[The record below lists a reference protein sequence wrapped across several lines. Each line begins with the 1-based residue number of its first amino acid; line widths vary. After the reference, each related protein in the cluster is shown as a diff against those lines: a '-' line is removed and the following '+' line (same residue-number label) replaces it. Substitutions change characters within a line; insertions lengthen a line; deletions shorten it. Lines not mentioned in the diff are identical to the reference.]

1 MEFDPNENK
10 NGFNPNG
17 SGMGPNDDCIDS
29 SFAVQFKPNDPAGSV
44 SDKLKQNSYPS
55 NDYDDGFEDEFK
67 DEFDNFEFDASISA
81 FKPLASQPE
90 SEKPAFSAKPEEKAP
105 EAKADVKPEEPAK
118 PAFAPVNKEPEKPA
132 FAPFG
137 KAPEKPEVKD
147 KPAEPVKPAFA
158 PAKKAPEKT
167 SGVDDIP
174 EFKPQDLEFNS
185 FGKDDKDKKDLP
197 GNKIFEKGNDLDFA
211 TSEQDKAT
219 SPFAGNKPE
228 AKDAKDEGIKTFGTV
243 SSGVDAFKKA
253 EAPAEPKK
261 TDVKPSPFTATAAP
275 AAKAEPSKPAESA
288 FAKPAEKKSPF
299 GKPFSPKPSPSVHF
313 DAGKPAD
320 KAPAKAEEKA
330 PVIEDKKDIP
340 AAGIAAGTAATV
352 AGVAAGVAAA
362 KAAEPKA
369 PVAPSA
375 PATKEAPKA
384 ASVAPAVP
392 VVKDA
397 PKAAPVA
404 PAAPAAKEAP
414 KAAPVSPAAPVA
426 KEAAPAVKE
435 APKAAP
441 AANVNAPKAPVAPAR
456 HEEPVKPADQAKRPV
471 SNTGM
476 AAASEKAPKE
486 APKAPAASAV
496 NDAPKAPA
504 APAAKE
510 APKAAPAAAPV
521 NKLNPA
527 DNKSDAKLDN
537 ANKAEPKRPAP
548 RGTPQAPA
556 IPPRKPV
563 APAANNT
570 AAQNAFER
578 NERKAASKA
587 VPHDNHKQITGV
599 TPVSKSKRKSKPVK
613 ETRSP
618 GIAGVITLVCVM
630 IAFVGV
636 LWILSN
642 TDKISNLFG
651 GSGIVSI
658 SETKKEKDKE
668 TETEKI
674 TTATSEEE
682 TEPEETT
689 TKATTESTT
698 EATTEETTK
707 ETTEATTEETTKET
721 TEETTKETTEETT
734 TEATTVET
742 TKKPSTSG
750 GSVVTDFNTKLS
762 GFKQTS
768 GGFKFDITLTNKSN
782 ETADLKASLEEVD
795 ITFYANSDITSITC
809 DEMTFTGSG
818 KDWVGV
824 PNGATIEAGDEYS
837 FTVYVNTESS
847 VTKYGYNSCYFDWN

>member
-10 NGFNPNG
+10 NGFGPNG
-17 SGMGPNDDCIDS
+17 GMDPNDDFIDS

-44 SDKLKQNSYPS
+44 SDKLKQNSNPS

-67 DEFDNFEFDASISA
+67 DEFDNFEFDSSISA
-81 FKPLASQPE
+81 FKPLAPQPE

-105 EAKADVKPEEPAK
+105 ETKAEVKPEEPAK

-137 KAPEKPEVKD
+137 KAPEKPESKD

-158 PAKKAPEKT
+158 PANKAPEKAA
-167 SGVDDIP
+167 GVDDIP

-185 FGKDDKDKKDLP
+185 FGKDNKDSKDLP

-211 TSEQDKAT
+211 TSEQGKAT
-219 SPFAGNKPE
+219 SPFAGGKPE

-243 SSGVDAFKKA
+243 ASGVDAFKKT

-261 TDVKPSPFTATAAP
+261 PEAKPSPFTAPVAP
-275 AAKAEPSKPAESA
+275 AAKAEPAKPAQSA

-313 DAGKPAD
+313 DSGKPED
-320 KAPAKAEEKA
+320 KAPAKAEVKA
-330 PVIEDKKDIP
+330 PVVEEKKDIP
-340 AAGIAAGTAATV
+340 AAGIAAGAAAV
-352 AGVAAGVAAA
+352 GAAAGVAAA
-362 KAAEPKA
+362 KAAEPKSPVAPAA
-369 PVAPSA
+369 PVA
-375 PATKEAPKA
+375 KEAPKA
-384 ASVAPAVP
+384 PVAPAAP
-392 VVKDA
+392 VAKEA
-397 PKAAPVA
+397 PKA

-414 KAAPVSPAAPVA
+414 AHT
-426 KEAAPAVKE
+426 
-435 APKAAP
+435 AP
-441 AANVNAPKAPVAPAR
+441 AANINAPKAPAAPAAPAR

-476 AAASEKAPKE
+476 AAASERAPKE
-486 APKAPAASAV
+486 ASKA
-496 NDAPKAPA
+496 APA

-510 APKAAPAAAPV
+510 APKAAPAAPV

-527 DNKSDAKLDN
+527 DGKTDAKLDN
-537 ANKAEPKRPAP
+537 SVKPETKRPAP
-548 RGTPQAPA
+548 RGTPQQPA
-556 IPPRKPV
+556 IPPRKPA

-570 AAQNAFER
+570 AAQNAFDR

-599 TPVSKSKRKSKPVK
+599 TPVAKSKSKSKPVK
-613 ETRSP
+613 ESRSP

-630 IAFVGV
+630 LAFVGV

-642 TDKISNLFG
+642 TDKISSLFG
-651 GSGIVSI
+651 GSSIVSL
-658 SETKKEKDKE
+658 SETKKEKETE

-674 TTATSEEE
+674 TTATSEESE
-682 TEPEETT
+682 EPEETT
-689 TKATTESTT
+689 TEVVVETTTETT
-698 EATTEETTK
+698 EQTTE

-721 TEETTKETTEETT
+721 TEETTKETTEETTTEAT

>member
-10 NGFNPNG
+10 NGFGPNG
-17 SGMGPNDDCIDS
+17 GMDPNDDFIDS

-44 SDKLKQNSYPS
+44 SDKLKQNSNPS

-67 DEFDNFEFDASISA
+67 DEFDNFEFDSSISA
-81 FKPLASQPE
+81 FKPLAPQPE

-105 EAKADVKPEEPAK
+105 ETKTEVKPEEPAK

-137 KAPEKPEVKD
+137 KAPEKPEAKD

-158 PAKKAPEKT
+158 PANKAPEKAA
-167 SGVDDIP
+167 GVDDIP

-185 FGKDDKDKKDLP
+185 FGKDNKDSKDLP

-219 SPFAGNKPE
+219 SPFAGGKPE

-243 SSGVDAFKKA
+243 ASGVDAFKKT

-261 TDVKPSPFTATAAP
+261 PEAKPSPFTAPVAP
-275 AAKAEPSKPAESA
+275 AAKAEPAKPAQSA

-313 DAGKPAD
+313 DSGKPED
-320 KAPAKAEEKA
+320 KAPAKAEVKA
-330 PVIEDKKDIP
+330 PVVEEKKDIP
-340 AAGIAAGTAATV
+340 AAGIAAGAAAV
-352 AGVAAGVAAA
+352 GAAAGVAAA

-369 PVAPSA
+369 PVAPAA
-375 PATKEAPKA
+375 PVAKEAPK
-384 ASVAPAVP
+384 
-392 VVKDA
+392 
-397 PKAAPVA
+397 
-404 PAAPAAKEAP
+404 APAAKEAP
-414 KAAPVSPAAPVA
+414 AHT
-426 KEAAPAVKE
+426 
-435 APKAAP
+435 AP
-441 AANVNAPKAPVAPAR
+441 AANINAPKAPAAPAAPAR

-476 AAASEKAPKE
+476 AAASERAPKE
-486 APKAPAASAV
+486 AHKA
-496 NDAPKAPA
+496 APA

-510 APKAAPAAAPV
+510 APKAAPASPV

-527 DNKSDAKLDN
+527 DGKTDAKLDN
-537 ANKAEPKRPAP
+537 SVKPETKRPAP
-548 RGTPQAPA
+548 RGTPQQPA
-556 IPPRKPV
+556 IPPRKPA

-599 TPVSKSKRKSKPVK
+599 TPVAKSKSKSKPVK
-613 ETRSP
+613 ESRSP

-630 IAFVGV
+630 LAFVGV

-642 TDKISNLFG
+642 TDKISSLFG
-651 GSGIVSI
+651 GSSIVSL
-658 SETKKEKDKE
+658 SETKKEKE

-674 TTATSEEE
+674 TTATSEESE
-682 TEPEETT
+682 EPEETT
-689 TKATTESTT
+689 TEEVVETTTETT
-698 EATTEETTK
+698 EQTTE

-734 TEATTVET
+734 TEATTEATTVET
-742 TKKPSTSG
+742 TKMPSTSG

>member
-10 NGFNPNG
+10 NGFGPNG
-17 SGMGPNDDCIDS
+17 GMDPNDDFIDS

-44 SDKLKQNSYPS
+44 SDKLKQNSNPS

-67 DEFDNFEFDASISA
+67 DEFDNFEFDSSISA
-81 FKPLASQPE
+81 FKPLAPQPE

-105 EAKADVKPEEPAK
+105 ETKTEVKPEEPAK

-137 KAPEKPEVKD
+137 KVPEKPEAKD

-158 PAKKAPEKT
+158 PANKAPEKAA
-167 SGVDDIP
+167 GVDDIP

-185 FGKDDKDKKDLP
+185 FGKDNKDSKDLP

-219 SPFAGNKPE
+219 SPFAGGKPE

-243 SSGVDAFKKA
+243 ASGVDAFKKT

-261 TDVKPSPFTATAAP
+261 PEAKPSPFTAPVAP
-275 AAKAEPSKPAESA
+275 AAKAEPAKPAQSA

-313 DAGKPAD
+313 DSGKPED
-320 KAPAKAEEKA
+320 KAHVVEE
-330 PVIEDKKDIP
+330 KKDIP
-340 AAGIAAGTAATV
+340 AAGIA
-352 AGVAAGVAAA
+352 AAGVAAA

-369 PVAPSA
+369 PVAPAA
-375 PATKEAPKA
+375 PAAKEAPK
-384 ASVAPAVP
+384 
-392 VVKDA
+392 
-397 PKAAPVA
+397 A

-414 KAAPVSPAAPVA
+414 AHT
-426 KEAAPAVKE
+426 
-435 APKAAP
+435 AP
-441 AANVNAPKAPVAPAR
+441 AANINAPKAPAAPAAPAR

-476 AAASEKAPKE
+476 AAASERAHKE
-486 APKAPAASAV
+486 APKA
-496 NDAPKAPA
+496 APA

-510 APKAAPAAAPV
+510 APKAAPAAPV

-527 DNKSDAKLDN
+527 DGKTDAKLDN
-537 ANKAEPKRPAP
+537 SVKPETKRPAP
-548 RGTPQAPA
+548 RGTPQQPA
-556 IPPRKPV
+556 IPPRKPA

-599 TPVSKSKRKSKPVK
+599 TPVAKSKSKSKPVK
-613 ETRSP
+613 ESRSP

-630 IAFVGV
+630 LAFVGV

-642 TDKISNLFG
+642 TDKISSLFG
-651 GSGIVSI
+651 GSSIVSL
-658 SETKKEKDKE
+658 SETKKEKE

-674 TTATSEEE
+674 TTATSEESE
-682 TEPEETT
+682 EPEETT
-689 TKATTESTT
+689 TEEVVETTTETT
-698 EATTEETTK
+698 EQTTE

-721 TEETTKETTEETT
+721 TEETTKETTEETTTEAT

>member
-10 NGFNPNG
+10 NGFGPNG
-17 SGMGPNDDCIDS
+17 GMDPNDDFIDS

-67 DEFDNFEFDASISA
+67 DEFDNFEFDSSISA
-81 FKPLASQPE
+81 FKPLAPQPE

-105 EAKADVKPEEPAK
+105 ETKAEVKPEEPAK

-137 KAPEKPEVKD
+137 KAPEKPESKD

-158 PAKKAPEKT
+158 PANKAPEKAA
-167 SGVDDIP
+167 GVDDIP

-185 FGKDDKDKKDLP
+185 FGKDNKDSKDLP

-211 TSEQDKAT
+211 TSEQGKAT
-219 SPFAGNKPE
+219 SPFAGGKPE

-243 SSGVDAFKKA
+243 ASGVDAFKKT

-261 TDVKPSPFTATAAP
+261 PEAKPSPFTAPVAP
-275 AAKAEPSKPAESA
+275 AAKAEPAKPAQSA

-313 DAGKPAD
+313 DSGKPED
-320 KAPAKAEEKA
+320 KAPAKAEVKA
-330 PVIEDKKDIP
+330 PVVEEKKDIP
-340 AAGIAAGTAATV
+340 AAGIAAGAAAV
-352 AGVAAGVAAA
+352 GAAAGVAAA

-369 PVAPSA
+369 PVAPAA
-375 PATKEAPKA
+375 PVAKEAPK
-384 ASVAPAVP
+384 
-392 VVKDA
+392 
-397 PKAAPVA
+397 A

-414 KAAPVSPAAPVA
+414 AHT
-426 KEAAPAVKE
+426 
-435 APKAAP
+435 AP
-441 AANVNAPKAPVAPAR
+441 AANINAPKAPAAPAAPAR

-476 AAASEKAPKE
+476 AAASERAHKE
-486 APKAPAASAV
+486 APKA
-496 NDAPKAPA
+496 APA

-510 APKAAPAAAPV
+510 APKAAPAAPV

-527 DNKSDAKLDN
+527 DGKTDAKLDN
-537 ANKAEPKRPAP
+537 SVKPDTKRPAP
-548 RGTPQAPA
+548 RGTPQQPA
-556 IPPRKPV
+556 IPPRKPA

-599 TPVSKSKRKSKPVK
+599 TPVAKSKSKSKPVK
-613 ETRSP
+613 ESRSP

-630 IAFVGV
+630 LAFVGV

-642 TDKISNLFG
+642 TDKISSLFG
-651 GSGIVSI
+651 GSSIVSL
-658 SETKKEKDKE
+658 SETKKEKE

-674 TTATSEEE
+674 TTATSEESE
-682 TEPEETT
+682 EPEETT
-689 TKATTESTT
+689 TEEVVETTTETT
-698 EATTEETTK
+698 EQTTE

-721 TEETTKETTEETT
+721 TEETTKETTEETTTEAT

>member
-10 NGFNPNG
+10 NGFGPNG
-17 SGMGPNDDCIDS
+17 GMDPNDDFIDS

-67 DEFDNFEFDASISA
+67 DEFDNFEFDSSISA
-81 FKPLASQPE
+81 FKPLAPQPE

-105 EAKADVKPEEPAK
+105 ETKAEVKPEEPAK

-137 KAPEKPEVKD
+137 KAPEKPESKD

-158 PAKKAPEKT
+158 PANKAPERAA
-167 SGVDDIP
+167 GVDDIP

-185 FGKDDKDKKDLP
+185 FGKDNKDSKDLP
-197 GNKIFEKGNDLDFA
+197 GNKIFEKGNDLDFSA
-211 TSEQDKAT
+211 SEQGKAT
-219 SPFAGNKPE
+219 SPFAGGKPE

-243 SSGVDAFKKA
+243 ASGVDAFKKT

-261 TDVKPSPFTATAAP
+261 PEAKPSPFTAPVAP
-275 AAKAEPSKPAESA
+275 AAKAEPAKPAQSA

-313 DAGKPAD
+313 DSGKPED
-320 KAPAKAEEKA
+320 KAPAKAGVKA
-330 PVIEDKKDIP
+330 PVVEEKKDIP
-340 AAGIAAGTAATV
+340 AAGIAAGAAAV
-352 AGVAAGVAAA
+352 GAVAGVAAA
-362 KAAEPKA
+362 KAAESKSPVAPAA
-369 PVAPSA
+369 PVA
-375 PATKEAPKA
+375 KEAPKTA
-384 ASVAPAVP
+384 H
-392 VVKDA
+392 
-397 PKAAPVA
+397 VA

-414 KAAPVSPAAPVA
+414 KAP
-426 KEAAPAVKE
+426 
-435 APKAAP
+435 AAP
-441 AANVNAPKAPVAPAR
+441 AAKEAPAHTAPAANINAPKAPAAPAAPAR

-476 AAASEKAPKE
+476 AAASERAPKE
-486 APKAPAASAV
+486 APKA
-496 NDAPKAPA
+496 APA

-510 APKAAPAAAPV
+510 APKAAPAAPV

-527 DNKSDAKLDN
+527 DGKTDAKLDN
-537 ANKAEPKRPAP
+537 SVRPETKRPAP
-548 RGTPQAPA
+548 RGTPQQPA
-556 IPPRKPV
+556 IPPRKPA

-599 TPVSKSKRKSKPVK
+599 TPVAKSKSKSKPVK
-613 ETRSP
+613 ESRSP

-630 IAFVGV
+630 LAFVGV

-642 TDKISNLFG
+642 TDKISSLFG
-651 GSGIVSI
+651 GSSIVSL
-658 SETKKEKDKE
+658 SETKKEKE

-674 TTATSEEE
+674 TTATSEESE
-682 TEPEETT
+682 EPEETT
-689 TKATTESTT
+689 TEEVVETTTETT
-698 EATTEETTK
+698 EQATE

-721 TEETTKETTEETT
+721 TEETTKETTEETTTEAT

>member
-10 NGFNPNG
+10 NGFGPNG
-17 SGMGPNDDCIDS
+17 GMDPNDDFIDS

-55 NDYDDGFEDEFK
+55 NEYDDGFEDEFK
-67 DEFDNFEFDASISA
+67 DEFDNFEFDSSISA
-81 FKPLASQPE
+81 FKPLAPQPE

-105 EAKADVKPEEPAK
+105 DTKAEVKPEEPAK

-137 KAPEKPEVKD
+137 KAPEKPESKD

-158 PAKKAPEKT
+158 PANKAPEKAA
-167 SGVDDIP
+167 GVDDIP

-185 FGKDDKDKKDLP
+185 FGKDNKDSKDLP

-211 TSEQDKAT
+211 TSEQGKAT
-219 SPFAGNKPE
+219 SPFAGGKTE

-243 SSGVDAFKKA
+243 ASGVDAFKKTD
-253 EAPAEPKK
+253 APAEPKK
-261 TDVKPSPFTATAAP
+261 PEAKPSPFTAPVAP
-275 AAKAEPSKPAESA
+275 AAKAEPAKPAQSA

-313 DAGKPAD
+313 DSGKPQD
-320 KAPAKAEEKA
+320 KAPAKAEVKA
-330 PVIEDKKDIP
+330 PVVEEKKDIP
-340 AAGIAAGTAATV
+340 AAGIAAGAAAV
-352 AGVAAGVAAA
+352 GAAAA

-369 PVAPSA
+369 PVAKEAPKTAPVA
-375 PATKEAPKA
+375 PATPAAKEAPKA
-384 ASVAPAVP
+384 PVAPAAP
-392 VVKDA
+392 VAKEA
-397 PKAAPVA
+397 PKA

-414 KAAPVSPAAPVA
+414 AHT
-426 KEAAPAVKE
+426 
-435 APKAAP
+435 AP
-441 AANVNAPKAPVAPAR
+441 AANINAPKAPAAPAASAR

-476 AAASEKAPKE
+476 AAASERAPKE
-486 APKAPAASAV
+486 APKA
-496 NDAPKAPA
+496 APA

-510 APKAAPAAAPV
+510 APKATPAAPV

-527 DNKSDAKLDN
+527 DGKTDAKLDN
-537 ANKAEPKRPAP
+537 SVKPETKRPAP
-548 RGTPQAPA
+548 RGTPQQPA
-556 IPPRKPV
+556 IPPRKPAAPA

-570 AAQNAFER
+570 AAQNAFDR

-599 TPVSKSKRKSKPVK
+599 TPVAKSKSKSKPVK
-613 ETRSP
+613 ESRSP

-630 IAFVGV
+630 LAFVGV

-642 TDKISNLFG
+642 TDKISSLFG
-651 GSGIVSI
+651 GSSIVSL
-658 SETKKEKDKE
+658 SETKKEKE

-674 TTATSEEE
+674 TTATSEESE
-682 TEPEETT
+682 EPEETT
-689 TKATTESTT
+689 TEEVVETTTETT
-698 EATTEETTK
+698 EQTTE

-721 TEETTKETTEETT
+721 TEETTKETTEETTTEAT

>member
-10 NGFNPNG
+10 NGFGTNG
-17 SGMGPNDDCIDS
+17 GMDPNDDFIDS

-67 DEFDNFEFDASISA
+67 DEFDNFEFDSSISA
-81 FKPLASQPE
+81 FKPLAPQPE

-105 EAKADVKPEEPAK
+105 ETKAEAKPEEPAK

-137 KAPEKPEVKD
+137 KAPEKPEAKD

-158 PAKKAPEKT
+158 PANKAPEKAA
-167 SGVDDIP
+167 GVDDIP

-185 FGKDDKDKKDLP
+185 FGKDNKDSKDLP

-219 SPFAGNKPE
+219 SPFAGGKPE

-243 SSGVDAFKKA
+243 ASGVDAFKKT

-261 TDVKPSPFTATAAP
+261 PEAKPSPFTAPVAPVAP
-275 AAKAEPSKPAESA
+275 AAKAEPAKPAQSA

-313 DAGKPAD
+313 DSGKPED
-320 KAPAKAEEKA
+320 KAPAKAEVKA
-330 PVIEDKKDIP
+330 PVVEEKKDIP
-340 AAGIAAGTAATV
+340 AAGIAAGAAAV
-352 AGVAAGVAAA
+352 GAAAGVAAA

-369 PVAPSA
+369 PVAPAA
-375 PATKEAPKA
+375 PVAKEAPK
-384 ASVAPAVP
+384 
-392 VVKDA
+392 
-397 PKAAPVA
+397 APVA

-414 KAAPVSPAAPVA
+414 KAPVAPAAPVA
-426 KEAAPAVKE
+426 KEAPKAP
-435 APKAAP
+435 AAP
-441 AANVNAPKAPVAPAR
+441 AAKEAPAHTAPAANINAPKAPAAPAAPAR

-476 AAASEKAPKE
+476 AAASERAPKE
-486 APKAPAASAV
+486 APKA
-496 NDAPKAPA
+496 APA

-510 APKAAPAAAPV
+510 APKAPVAPVAKEAPKTAPAASV
-521 NKLNPA
+521 NKLSPV
-527 DNKSDAKLDN
+527 DSKGTDAKIDN
-537 ANKAEPKRPAP
+537 AAKPELKRPAP
-548 RGTPQAPA
+548 RGTPQQPA
-556 IPPRKPV
+556 IPPRKPA
-563 APAANNT
+563 APLANNT

-599 TPVSKSKRKSKPVK
+599 TPVANSKRKSKPVK
-613 ETRSP
+613 ESRSP

-642 TDKISNLFG
+642 TDKISSLFG
-651 GSGIVSI
+651 GTSIVSL
-658 SETKKEKDKE
+658 SETKKEKE

-674 TTATSEEE
+674 TTATSEETE
-682 TEPEETT
+682 EPEETT
-689 TKATTESTT
+689 TEEVVETTTETT
-698 EATTEETTK
+698 EQTTE

-721 TEETTKETTEETT
+721 TEETTKETTEETTTEAT

>member
-10 NGFNPNG
+10 NGFGPNG
-17 SGMGPNDDCIDS
+17 GMDPNDDFIDS

-44 SDKLKQNSYPS
+44 SDKLKQNSNPS

-67 DEFDNFEFDASISA
+67 DEFDNFEFDSSISA
-81 FKPLASQPE
+81 FKPLAPQPE

-105 EAKADVKPEEPAK
+105 ETKAEVKPEEPAK
-118 PAFAPVNKEPEKPA
+118 PAFTPVNKEPEKPA

-137 KAPEKPEVKD
+137 KVPEKPEAKD

-158 PAKKAPEKT
+158 PANKAPEKAA
-167 SGVDDIP
+167 GVDDIP

-185 FGKDDKDKKDLP
+185 FGKDNKDSKDLP

-219 SPFAGNKPE
+219 SPFAGGKPE

-243 SSGVDAFKKA
+243 ASGVDAFKKT

-261 TDVKPSPFTATAAP
+261 PEAKPSPFTAPVAP
-275 AAKAEPSKPAESA
+275 AAKAEPAKPAQSA

-313 DAGKPAD
+313 DSGKPED
-320 KAPAKAEEKA
+320 KAPAKAEVKA
-330 PVIEDKKDIP
+330 PVVEEKKDIP
-340 AAGIAAGTAATV
+340 AAGIAAGAAAV
-352 AGVAAGVAAA
+352 GAAAGVAAA
-362 KAAEPKA
+362 KAAEPKS
-369 PVAPSA
+369 PVA
-375 PATKEAPKA
+375 
-384 ASVAPAVP
+384 
-392 VVKDA
+392 
-397 PKAAPVA
+397 
-404 PAAPAAKEAP
+404 
-414 KAAPVSPAAPVA
+414 PAAPVA
-426 KEAAPAVKE
+426 KEAPKTAPVAPAAPVAKE
-435 APKAAP
+435 APKAPAAPAAKDAPVHTAP
-441 AANVNAPKAPVAPAR
+441 AANINAPKAPAAPAAPAR
-456 HEEPVKPADQAKRPV
+456 HEEPVKPADQAKKPV

-476 AAASEKAPKE
+476 AAASERAHKE
-486 APKAPAASAV
+486 APKA
-496 NDAPKAPA
+496 APA

-510 APKAAPAAAPV
+510 APKAAPAAPV

-527 DNKSDAKLDN
+527 DGKTDAKLDN
-537 ANKAEPKRPAP
+537 SVKPEIKRPAP
-548 RGTPQAPA
+548 RGTPQQPA
-556 IPPRKPV
+556 IPPRKPA

-599 TPVSKSKRKSKPVK
+599 TPVAKSKSKSKPVK
-613 ETRSP
+613 ESRSP

-630 IAFVGV
+630 LAFVGV

-642 TDKISNLFG
+642 TDKISSLFG
-651 GSGIVSI
+651 GSSIVSL
-658 SETKKEKDKE
+658 SETKKEKE

-674 TTATSEEE
+674 TTATSEES
-682 TEPEETT
+682 EEQ
-689 TKATTESTT
+689 
-698 EATTEETTK
+698 TTEETTTEEVVETTTETTEQTTE

-721 TEETTKETTEETT
+721 TEETTKETTEETTTEAT

-824 PNGATIEAGDEYS
+824 PNGTTIEAGDEYS

>member
-10 NGFNPNG
+10 NGFGPNG
-17 SGMGPNDDCIDS
+17 GMDPNDDFIDS

-44 SDKLKQNSYPS
+44 SDKLKQNSNPS

-67 DEFDNFEFDASISA
+67 DEFDNFEFDSSISA
-81 FKPLASQPE
+81 FKPLAPQPE

-105 EAKADVKPEEPAK
+105 ETKAEVKPEEPAK

-137 KAPEKPEVKD
+137 KAPEKPEAKD

-158 PAKKAPEKT
+158 PANKAPEKAA
-167 SGVDDIP
+167 GVDDIP

-185 FGKDDKDKKDLP
+185 FGKDNKDSKDLP

-219 SPFAGNKPE
+219 SPFAGGKPE

-243 SSGVDAFKKA
+243 ASGVDAFKKT

-261 TDVKPSPFTATAAP
+261 PEAKPSPFTAPVAP
-275 AAKAEPSKPAESA
+275 AAKAEPAKPAQSA

-313 DAGKPAD
+313 DSGKPQD
-320 KAPAKAEEKA
+320 KAPAKAEVKA
-330 PVIEDKKDIP
+330 PVVEEKKDIP
-340 AAGIAAGTAATV
+340 AAGIAAGAAAV
-352 AGVAAGVAAA
+352 GAAAGVAAA

-369 PVAPSA
+369 A
-375 PATKEAPKA
+375 
-384 ASVAPAVP
+384 
-392 VVKDA
+392 
-397 PKAAPVA
+397 VA

-414 KAAPVSPAAPVA
+414 KAP
-426 KEAAPAVKE
+426 
-435 APKAAP
+435 AAP
-441 AANVNAPKAPVAPAR
+441 AAKEAPAHTAPAANINAPKAPAAPAAPAR

-476 AAASEKAPKE
+476 AAASERAPKE
-486 APKAPAASAV
+486 APKAAPAAPVAKE
-496 NDAPKAPA
+496 APKAPA

-510 APKAAPAAAPV
+510 APKAAPAAPV
-521 NKLNPA
+521 NKLSPV
-527 DNKSDAKLDN
+527 DSKGTDAKIDN
-537 ANKAEPKRPAP
+537 AAKPELKRPAP
-548 RGTPQAPA
+548 RGTPQQPA
-556 IPPRKPV
+556 IPPRKPA
-563 APAANNT
+563 APLANNT

-599 TPVSKSKRKSKPVK
+599 TPVAKSKRKSKPVK
-613 ETRSP
+613 ESRSP

-642 TDKISNLFG
+642 TDKISSLFG
-651 GSGIVSI
+651 GTSIVSL
-658 SETKKEKDKE
+658 SETKKEKE

-674 TTATSEEE
+674 TTATSEETE
-682 TEPEETT
+682 EPEETT
-689 TKATTESTT
+689 TEEVVETTTETT
-698 EATTEETTK
+698 EQTTE

-721 TEETTKETTEETT
+721 TEETTKETTEETTTEAT

>member
-10 NGFNPNG
+10 NGFGPNG
-17 SGMGPNDDCIDS
+17 GMDPNDDFIDS

-44 SDKLKQNSYPS
+44 SDKLKQNSNPS

-67 DEFDNFEFDASISA
+67 DEFDNFEFDSSISA
-81 FKPLASQPE
+81 FKPLAPQPE

-105 EAKADVKPEEPAK
+105 ETKDEVKPEEPAK

-137 KAPEKPEVKD
+137 KAPDKPESKD

-158 PAKKAPEKT
+158 PANKAPEKAA
-167 SGVDDIP
+167 GVDDIP

-185 FGKDDKDKKDLP
+185 FGKDNKDSKDLP

-211 TSEQDKAT
+211 TSEQGKAT
-219 SPFAGNKPE
+219 SPFAGGKPE

-243 SSGVDAFKKA
+243 ASGVDAFKKT

-261 TDVKPSPFTATAAP
+261 PEAKPSPFTAPVAP
-275 AAKAEPSKPAESA
+275 AAKAEPAKPAQSA

-313 DAGKPAD
+313 DSGKPED
-320 KAPAKAEEKA
+320 KAPAKAEVKA
-330 PVIEDKKDIP
+330 PVVEEKKDIP
-340 AAGIAAGTAATV
+340 AAGIAAGAAAV
-352 AGVAAGVAAA
+352 GAAAGVAAA

-369 PVAPSA
+369 PVAPAA
-375 PATKEAPKA
+375 PVAKEAPKT
-384 ASVAPAVP
+384 
-392 VVKDA
+392 
-397 PKAAPVA
+397 APVA

-414 KAAPVSPAAPVA
+414 AHT
-426 KEAAPAVKE
+426 
-435 APKAAP
+435 AP
-441 AANVNAPKAPVAPAR
+441 AANINAPKAPAAPVAPAR
-456 HEEPVKPADQAKRPV
+456 HEEPVKHADQAKRPV

-476 AAASEKAPKE
+476 AAASERAPKE
-486 APKAPAASAV
+486 APKA
-496 NDAPKAPA
+496 APA

-510 APKAAPAAAPV
+510 APKAAPAAPV
-521 NKLNPA
+521 NKLNTA
-527 DNKSDAKLDN
+527 DGKADAKLDN
-537 ANKAEPKRPAP
+537 SVKPDTKRPAP
-548 RGTPQAPA
+548 RGTPQQPA
-556 IPPRKPV
+556 IPPRKPA

-599 TPVSKSKRKSKPVK
+599 TPVAKSKSKSKPVK
-613 ETRSP
+613 ESRSP

-630 IAFVGV
+630 LAFVGV

-642 TDKISNLFG
+642 TDKISSLFG
-651 GSGIVSI
+651 GSSIVSL
-658 SETKKEKDKE
+658 SETKKEKE

-674 TTATSEEE
+674 TTATSEESE
-682 TEPEETT
+682 EPEETT
-689 TKATTESTT
+689 TEKVVETTTETT
-698 EATTEETTK
+698 EQTTE

-721 TEETTKETTEETT
+721 TEETTKETTEETTTEAT

>member
-10 NGFNPNG
+10 NGFGPNG
-17 SGMGPNDDCIDS
+17 GMDPNDDFIDS

-44 SDKLKQNSYPS
+44 SDKLKQNSNPS

-67 DEFDNFEFDASISA
+67 DEFDNFEFDSSISA
-81 FKPLASQPE
+81 FKPLAPQPE

-105 EAKADVKPEEPAK
+105 ETKAEVKPEEPAK

-137 KAPEKPEVKD
+137 KAPEKPESKD

-158 PAKKAPEKT
+158 PANKAPEKAA
-167 SGVDDIP
+167 GVDDIP

-185 FGKDDKDKKDLP
+185 FGKDNKDSKDLP

-211 TSEQDKAT
+211 TSEQGKAT
-219 SPFAGNKPE
+219 SPFAGGKPE

-243 SSGVDAFKKA
+243 ASGVDAFKKT

-261 TDVKPSPFTATAAP
+261 PEAKPSPFTAPVAP
-275 AAKAEPSKPAESA
+275 AAKAEPAKPAQSA

-313 DAGKPAD
+313 DSGKPED
-320 KAPAKAEEKA
+320 KAPAKAEVKA
-330 PVIEDKKDIP
+330 PVVEEKKDIP
-340 AAGIAAGTAATV
+340 AAGIAAGAAAV
-352 AGVAAGVAAA
+352 GAAAGVAAA

-369 PVAPSA
+369 PVAPA
-375 PATKEAPKA
+375 TPAAKEAPKA
-384 ASVAPAVP
+384 PVAPAAP
-392 VVKDA
+392 VAKEA
-397 PKAAPVA
+397 PKA

-414 KAAPVSPAAPVA
+414 AHT
-426 KEAAPAVKE
+426 
-435 APKAAP
+435 AP
-441 AANVNAPKAPVAPAR
+441 AANINAPKAPAAPAAPAR

-476 AAASEKAPKE
+476 AAASERAPKE
-486 APKAPAASAV
+486 APKA
-496 NDAPKAPA
+496 APA

-510 APKAAPAAAPV
+510 APKAAPAAPV

-527 DNKSDAKLDN
+527 DGKTDAKLDN
-537 ANKAEPKRPAP
+537 SVKPETKRPAP
-548 RGTPQAPA
+548 RGTPQQPA
-556 IPPRKPV
+556 IPPRKPA

-570 AAQNAFER
+570 AAQNAFDR

-599 TPVSKSKRKSKPVK
+599 TPVAKSKSKSKPVK
-613 ETRSP
+613 ESRSP

-630 IAFVGV
+630 LAFVGV

-642 TDKISNLFG
+642 TDKISSLFG
-651 GSGIVSI
+651 GSSIVSL
-658 SETKKEKDKE
+658 SETKKEKE

-674 TTATSEEE
+674 TTATSEESE
-682 TEPEETT
+682 EPEETT
-689 TKATTESTT
+689 TEEVVETTTETT
-698 EATTEETTK
+698 EQTTE

-721 TEETTKETTEETT
+721 TEETTKETTEETTTEAT

>member
-10 NGFNPNG
+10 NGFGPNG
-17 SGMGPNDDCIDS
+17 GMDPNDDFIDS

-67 DEFDNFEFDASISA
+67 DEFDNFEFDSSISA
-81 FKPLASQPE
+81 FKPLAPQPE

-105 EAKADVKPEEPAK
+105 ETKAEAKPEEPAK

-137 KAPEKPEVKD
+137 KAPEKPEAKD

-158 PAKKAPEKT
+158 PANKAPEKAA
-167 SGVDDIP
+167 GVDDIP

-185 FGKDDKDKKDLP
+185 FGKDNKDSKDLP

-219 SPFAGNKPE
+219 SPFAGAKPE

-243 SSGVDAFKKA
+243 ASGVDAFKKT

-261 TDVKPSPFTATAAP
+261 PEAKPSPFTAPVAP
-275 AAKAEPSKPAESA
+275 AAKAEPAKPAQSA

-313 DAGKPAD
+313 DSGKPED
-320 KAPAKAEEKA
+320 KAPAKAEVKA
-330 PVIEDKKDIP
+330 PVVEEKKDIP
-340 AAGIAAGTAATV
+340 AASIA
-352 AGVAAGVAAA
+352 AAGVAAA

-369 PVAPSA
+369 PVAPAA
-375 PATKEAPKA
+375 PVAKEAPK
-384 ASVAPAVP
+384 
-392 VVKDA
+392 
-397 PKAAPVA
+397 APVA

-414 KAAPVSPAAPVA
+414 KAAPVAPAAPVA
-426 KEAAPAVKE
+426 KEAPKAP
-435 APKAAP
+435 AAP
-441 AANVNAPKAPVAPAR
+441 AAKEAPAHTAPAANINAPKAPAAPAAPAR
-456 HEEPVKPADQAKRPV
+456 HEEPVKPADQAKRPI

-476 AAASEKAPKE
+476 AAASERAP
-486 APKAPAASAV
+486 
-496 NDAPKAPA
+496 
-504 APAAKE
+504 KE
-510 APKAAPAAAPV
+510 APKAAPAASV
-521 NKLNPA
+521 NKLSPV
-527 DNKSDAKLDN
+527 DSKGTDAKIDN
-537 ANKAEPKRPAP
+537 AAKPELKRPAP
-548 RGTPQAPA
+548 RGTPQQPA
-556 IPPRKPV
+556 IPPRKPA
-563 APAANNT
+563 APLANNT

-599 TPVSKSKRKSKPVK
+599 TPVANSKRKSKPVK
-613 ETRSP
+613 ESRSP

-642 TDKISNLFG
+642 TDKISSLFG
-651 GSGIVSI
+651 GSSIVSL
-658 SETKKEKDKE
+658 SETKKEKE

-674 TTATSEEE
+674 TTATSEESE
-682 TEPEETT
+682 EPEETT
-689 TKATTESTT
+689 TEEVVETTTETT
-698 EATTEETTK
+698 EQTTD

-721 TEETTKETTEETT
+721 TEETTKETTEETTTEAT

>member
-10 NGFNPNG
+10 NGFGPNG
-17 SGMGPNDDCIDS
+17 GMDPNDDFIDS

-44 SDKLKQNSYPS
+44 SDKLKQNSNPS

-67 DEFDNFEFDASISA
+67 DEFDNFEFDSSISA
-81 FKPLASQPE
+81 FKPLAPQPE

-105 EAKADVKPEEPAK
+105 ETKAEVKPEEPAK

-137 KAPEKPEVKD
+137 KAPEKPESKD

-158 PAKKAPEKT
+158 PANKAPEKAA
-167 SGVDDIP
+167 GVDDIP

-185 FGKDDKDKKDLP
+185 FGKDNKDSKDLP

-211 TSEQDKAT
+211 TSEQGKAT
-219 SPFAGNKPE
+219 SPFAGGKPE

-243 SSGVDAFKKA
+243 ASGVDAFKKT

-261 TDVKPSPFTATAAP
+261 PEAKPSPFTAPVAP
-275 AAKAEPSKPAESA
+275 AAKAEPAKPAQSA

-313 DAGKPAD
+313 DSGKPED
-320 KAPAKAEEKA
+320 KAPAKAEVKA
-330 PVIEDKKDIP
+330 PVVEEKKDIP
-340 AAGIAAGTAATV
+340 AAGIAAGAAA
-352 AGVAAGVAAA
+352 AGVAAAKAAAA

-369 PVAPSA
+369 PVAPAA
-375 PATKEAPKA
+375 PVAKEAPK
-384 ASVAPAVP
+384 
-392 VVKDA
+392 
-397 PKAAPVA
+397 A

-414 KAAPVSPAAPVA
+414 AHT
-426 KEAAPAVKE
+426 
-435 APKAAP
+435 AP
-441 AANVNAPKAPVAPAR
+441 AANINAPKAPAAPAAPAR

-476 AAASEKAPKE
+476 AAASERAHKE
-486 APKAPAASAV
+486 APKA
-496 NDAPKAPA
+496 APA

-510 APKAAPAAAPV
+510 APKAAPAAPV

-527 DNKSDAKLDN
+527 DGKTDAKLDN
-537 ANKAEPKRPAP
+537 SVKPETKRPAP
-548 RGTPQAPA
+548 RGTPQQPA
-556 IPPRKPV
+556 IPPRKPA

-599 TPVSKSKRKSKPVK
+599 TPVAKSKSKSKPVK
-613 ETRSP
+613 ESRSP

-630 IAFVGV
+630 LAFVGV

-642 TDKISNLFG
+642 TDKISSLFG
-651 GSGIVSI
+651 GSSIVSL
-658 SETKKEKDKE
+658 SETKKEKE

-674 TTATSEEE
+674 TTATSEESE
-682 TEPEETT
+682 EPEETT
-689 TKATTESTT
+689 TEEVVETTTETT
-698 EATTEETTK
+698 EQTTE

-721 TEETTKETTEETT
+721 TEETTKETTEETTTEAT

>member
-17 SGMGPNDDCIDS
+17 SGMGPNDDFIDS

-105 EAKADVKPEEPAK
+105 ETKAEAKPEEPAK
-118 PAFAPVNKEPEKPA
+118 PAFAPINKEPEKPA

-158 PAKKAPEKT
+158 PANKAPEK
-167 SGVDDIP
+167 SAGVDDIP

-185 FGKDDKDKKDLP
+185 FGKDKKDEKDLP

-253 EAPAEPKK
+253 DEPKK
-261 TDVKPSPFTATAAP
+261 EAVKPSPFTAPVAP
-275 AAKAEPSKPAESA
+275 ATKAEPSKPAESA

-330 PVIEDKKDIP
+330 PVIEDKKEIP
-340 AAGIAAGTAATV
+340 AVGIAAGTAA
-352 AGVAAGVAAA
+352 VAATGFAAA
-362 KAAEPKA
+362 KTAEPKT
-369 PVAPSA
+369 PVAPAA

-384 ASVAPAVP
+384 ASVAPAAP

-404 PAAPAAKEAP
+404 PAAPAAKETP
-414 KAAPVSPAAPVA
+414 KAAPVAPPAPVA
-426 KEAAPAVKE
+426 KEAPKE
-435 APKAAP
+435 APKAPVVPAAP
-441 AANVNAPKAPVAPAR
+441 AKR
-456 HEEPVKPADQAKRPV
+456 EEPVNAKPADQAKKPV

-476 AAASEKAPKE
+476 AAASERAPKE
-486 APKAPAASAV
+486 
-496 NDAPKAPA
+496 

-510 APKAAPAAAPV
+510 APKAPAAPATKEAPRAAAAPV

-527 DNKSDAKLDN
+527 DNKADAKLDN

-642 TDKISNLFG
+642 TDKISSLFG

-689 TKATTESTT
+689 TEATTESTT

>member
-10 NGFNPNG
+10 NGFGPNG
-17 SGMGPNDDCIDS
+17 GMDPNDDFIDS

-67 DEFDNFEFDASISA
+67 DEFDNFEFDSSISA
-81 FKPLASQPE
+81 FKPLAPQPE

-105 EAKADVKPEEPAK
+105 ETKAEVKPEEPAK

-137 KAPEKPEVKD
+137 KAPEKPESKD

-158 PAKKAPEKT
+158 PANKAPEKAA
-167 SGVDDIP
+167 GVDDIP

-185 FGKDDKDKKDLP
+185 FGKDNKDSKDLP

-211 TSEQDKAT
+211 TSEQGKAT
-219 SPFAGNKPE
+219 SPFAGGKPE

-243 SSGVDAFKKA
+243 ASGVDAFKKT

-261 TDVKPSPFTATAAP
+261 PEAKPSPFTAPVAP
-275 AAKAEPSKPAESA
+275 AAKAEPAKPAQSA

-313 DAGKPAD
+313 DSGKPED
-320 KAPAKAEEKA
+320 KAPAKAEVKA
-330 PVIEDKKDIP
+330 PVVEEKKDIP
-340 AAGIAAGTAATV
+340 AAGIAAGAAAV
-352 AGVAAGVAAA
+352 GAAAGVAAA

-369 PVAPSA
+369 PVAPAA
-375 PATKEAPKA
+375 PVAKEAPK
-384 ASVAPAVP
+384 
-392 VVKDA
+392 
-397 PKAAPVA
+397 A

-414 KAAPVSPAAPVA
+414 AHT
-426 KEAAPAVKE
+426 
-435 APKAAP
+435 AP
-441 AANVNAPKAPVAPAR
+441 AANINAPKAPAAAAPAR

-476 AAASEKAPKE
+476 AAASERAPKE
-486 APKAPAASAV
+486 APKA
-496 NDAPKAPA
+496 APA

-510 APKAAPAAAPV
+510 APKAAPAAPV

-527 DNKSDAKLDN
+527 DGKTDAKLDN
-537 ANKAEPKRPAP
+537 SVKPETKRPAP
-548 RGTPQAPA
+548 RGTPQQPA
-556 IPPRKPV
+556 IPPRKPA

-599 TPVSKSKRKSKPVK
+599 TPVAKSKSKSKPVK
-613 ETRSP
+613 ESRSP

-630 IAFVGV
+630 LAFVGV

-642 TDKISNLFG
+642 TDKISSLFG
-651 GSGIVSI
+651 GSSIVSL
-658 SETKKEKDKE
+658 SETKKEKE

-674 TTATSEEE
+674 TTATSEESE
-682 TEPEETT
+682 EPEETT
-689 TKATTESTT
+689 TEEVVETTTETT
-698 EATTEETTK
+698 EQTTE

-721 TEETTKETTEETT
+721 TEETTKETTEETTTEAT

>member
-10 NGFNPNG
+10 NGFGTNG
-17 SGMGPNDDCIDS
+17 GMDPNDDFIDS

-67 DEFDNFEFDASISA
+67 DEFDNFEFDSSISA
-81 FKPLASQPE
+81 FKPLAPQPE

-105 EAKADVKPEEPAK
+105 ETKAEAKPEEPAK

-137 KAPEKPEVKD
+137 KAPEKPEAKD

-158 PAKKAPEKT
+158 PANKAPEKAA
-167 SGVDDIP
+167 GVDDIP

-185 FGKDDKDKKDLP
+185 FGKDNKDSKDLP

-219 SPFAGNKPE
+219 SPFAGAKPE

-243 SSGVDAFKKA
+243 ASGVDAFKKT

-261 TDVKPSPFTATAAP
+261 PEAKPSPFTAPVAP
-275 AAKAEPSKPAESA
+275 AAKAEPAKPAQSA

-313 DAGKPAD
+313 DSGKPED
-320 KAPAKAEEKA
+320 KAPAKAEVKA
-330 PVIEDKKDIP
+330 PVVEEKKDIP
-340 AAGIAAGTAATV
+340 AAGIAAGAAAV
-352 AGVAAGVAAA
+352 GAAAGVAAA

-369 PVAPSA
+369 PVAPAA
-375 PATKEAPKA
+375 PVAKEAPK
-384 ASVAPAVP
+384 
-392 VVKDA
+392 
-397 PKAAPVA
+397 A

-414 KAAPVSPAAPVA
+414 AHT
-426 KEAAPAVKE
+426 
-435 APKAAP
+435 AP
-441 AANVNAPKAPVAPAR
+441 AANINAPKAPAAPAAPAR

-476 AAASEKAPKE
+476 AVASERAPKE
-486 APKAPAASAV
+486 APKA
-496 NDAPKAPA
+496 APA
-504 APAAKE
+504 APATKEAPKAPVAPTAKE
-510 APKAAPAAAPV
+510 APKAAPAASV
-521 NKLNPA
+521 NKLSPV
-527 DNKSDAKLDN
+527 DSKGTDAKIDN
-537 ANKAEPKRPAP
+537 AAKPELKRPAP
-548 RGTPQAPA
+548 RGTPQQPA
-556 IPPRKPV
+556 IPPRKPA
-563 APAANNT
+563 APLANNT

-599 TPVSKSKRKSKPVK
+599 TPVAKSKRKSKPVK
-613 ETRSP
+613 ESRSP

-642 TDKISNLFG
+642 TDKISSLFG
-651 GSGIVSI
+651 GSSIVSL
-658 SETKKEKDKE
+658 SETKKEKE

-674 TTATSEEE
+674 TTATSEESE
-682 TEPEETT
+682 EPEETT
-689 TKATTESTT
+689 TEEVVETTTETT
-698 EATTEETTK
+698 EQTTE

-721 TEETTKETTEETT
+721 TEETTKETTEETTTEAT

>member
-10 NGFNPNG
+10 NGFGPNG
-17 SGMGPNDDCIDS
+17 GMDPNDDFIDS

-44 SDKLKQNSYPS
+44 SDKLKQNSNPS

-67 DEFDNFEFDASISA
+67 DEFDNFEFDSSISA
-81 FKPLASQPE
+81 FKPLAPQPE

-105 EAKADVKPEEPAK
+105 EIKAEVKPEEPAK

-137 KAPEKPEVKD
+137 KAPEKPESKD

-158 PAKKAPEKT
+158 PANKAPEKAA
-167 SGVDDIP
+167 GVDDIP

-185 FGKDDKDKKDLP
+185 FGKDNKDSKDLP

-211 TSEQDKAT
+211 TSEQGKAT
-219 SPFAGNKPE
+219 SPFAGGKPE

-243 SSGVDAFKKA
+243 ASGVDAFKKT

-261 TDVKPSPFTATAAP
+261 PEAKPSPFTAPVAP
-275 AAKAEPSKPAESA
+275 AAKAEPAKPAQSA

-313 DAGKPAD
+313 DSGKPED
-320 KAPAKAEEKA
+320 KAPAKAEVKA
-330 PVIEDKKDIP
+330 PVVEEKKDIP
-340 AAGIAAGTAATV
+340 AAGIAAGAAAV
-352 AGVAAGVAAA
+352 GAAAGVAAA

-369 PVAPSA
+369 PVAPAA
-375 PATKEAPKA
+375 PVAKEAPK
-384 ASVAPAVP
+384 
-392 VVKDA
+392 
-397 PKAAPVA
+397 A

-414 KAAPVSPAAPVA
+414 AHT
-426 KEAAPAVKE
+426 
-435 APKAAP
+435 AP
-441 AANVNAPKAPVAPAR
+441 AANINAPKAPASPAAPAR

-476 AAASEKAPKE
+476 AAASERAPKE
-486 APKAPAASAV
+486 APKA
-496 NDAPKAPA
+496 APA

-510 APKAAPAAAPV
+510 APKAAPAAPV
-521 NKLNPA
+521 NKLNTA
-527 DNKSDAKLDN
+527 DGKTDAKLDN
-537 ANKAEPKRPAP
+537 SVKPETKRPAP
-548 RGTPQAPA
+548 RGTPQQPA
-556 IPPRKPV
+556 IPPRKPA

-599 TPVSKSKRKSKPVK
+599 TPVAKSKSKSKPVK
-613 ETRSP
+613 ESRSP

-630 IAFVGV
+630 LAFVGV

-642 TDKISNLFG
+642 TDKISSLFG
-651 GSGIVSI
+651 GSSIVSL
-658 SETKKEKDKE
+658 SETKKEKE

-674 TTATSEEE
+674 TTATSEESE
-682 TEPEETT
+682 EPEETT
-689 TKATTESTT
+689 TEEVVETTTETT
-698 EATTEETTK
+698 EQTTE

-721 TEETTKETTEETT
+721 TEETTKETTEETTTEAT

>member
-10 NGFNPNG
+10 NGFGPNG
-17 SGMGPNDDCIDS
+17 GMDPNDDFIDS

-67 DEFDNFEFDASISA
+67 DEFDNFEFDSSISA
-81 FKPLASQPE
+81 FKPLAPQPE

-105 EAKADVKPEEPAK
+105 ETKAEVKPEEPAK

-137 KAPEKPEVKD
+137 KAPEKPESKD

-158 PAKKAPEKT
+158 PANKAPEKAA
-167 SGVDDIP
+167 GVDDIP

-185 FGKDDKDKKDLP
+185 FGKDNKDSKDLP
-197 GNKIFEKGNDLDFA
+197 GNKIFEKGNDLDFSA
-211 TSEQDKAT
+211 SEQGKAT
-219 SPFAGNKPE
+219 SPFAGGKPE

-243 SSGVDAFKKA
+243 ASGVDAFKKT

-261 TDVKPSPFTATAAP
+261 PEAKPSPFTAPVAP
-275 AAKAEPSKPAESA
+275 AAKAEPAKPAQSA

-313 DAGKPAD
+313 DSGKPED
-320 KAPAKAEEKA
+320 KAPAKAGVKA
-330 PVIEDKKDIP
+330 PVVEEKKDIP
-340 AAGIAAGTAATV
+340 AAGIAAGAAAV
-352 AGVAAGVAAA
+352 GAVAGVAAA
-362 KAAEPKA
+362 KAAESKSPVAPAA
-369 PVAPSA
+369 PVA
-375 PATKEAPKA
+375 KEAPKTA
-384 ASVAPAVP
+384 H
-392 VVKDA
+392 
-397 PKAAPVA
+397 VA

-414 KAAPVSPAAPVA
+414 KAP
-426 KEAAPAVKE
+426 
-435 APKAAP
+435 AAP
-441 AANVNAPKAPVAPAR
+441 AAKEAPAHTAPAANINAPKAPAAPAAPAR

-476 AAASEKAPKE
+476 AAASERAPKE
-486 APKAPAASAV
+486 APKA
-496 NDAPKAPA
+496 APA

-510 APKAAPAAAPV
+510 APKAAPAAPV

-527 DNKSDAKLDN
+527 DGKTDAKLDN
-537 ANKAEPKRPAP
+537 SVRPETKRPAP
-548 RGTPQAPA
+548 RGTPQQPA
-556 IPPRKPV
+556 IPPRKPA

-599 TPVSKSKRKSKPVK
+599 TPVAKSKSKSKPVK
-613 ETRSP
+613 ESRSP

-630 IAFVGV
+630 LAFVGV

-642 TDKISNLFG
+642 TDKISSLFG
-651 GSGIVSI
+651 GSSIVSL
-658 SETKKEKDKE
+658 SETKKEKE

-674 TTATSEEE
+674 TTATSEESE
-682 TEPEETT
+682 EPEETT
-689 TKATTESTT
+689 TEEVVETTTETT
-698 EATTEETTK
+698 EQTTE

-721 TEETTKETTEETT
+721 TEETTKETTEETTTEAT

>member
-10 NGFNPNG
+10 NGFGPNG
-17 SGMGPNDDCIDS
+17 GMDPNDDFIDS

-67 DEFDNFEFDASISA
+67 DEFDNFEFDSSISA
-81 FKPLASQPE
+81 FKPLAPQPE

-105 EAKADVKPEEPAK
+105 ETKAEVKPEEPAK

-137 KAPEKPEVKD
+137 KAPEKPESKD

-158 PAKKAPEKT
+158 PANKAPEKAA
-167 SGVDDIP
+167 GVDDIP

-185 FGKDDKDKKDLP
+185 FGKDNKDSKDLP

-211 TSEQDKAT
+211 TSEQGKAT
-219 SPFAGNKPE
+219 SPFAGGKPE

-243 SSGVDAFKKA
+243 ASGVDAFKKT

-261 TDVKPSPFTATAAP
+261 PEAKPSPFTAPVAP
-275 AAKAEPSKPAESA
+275 AAKAEPAKPAQSA

-313 DAGKPAD
+313 DSGKPED
-320 KAPAKAEEKA
+320 KAPAKAEVKA
-330 PVIEDKKDIP
+330 PVVEEKKDIP
-340 AAGIAAGTAATV
+340 AAGIAAGAAAV
-352 AGVAAGVAAA
+352 GAAAGVAAA

-369 PVAPSA
+369 PVAP
-375 PATKEAPKA
+375 
-384 ASVAPAVP
+384 
-392 VVKDA
+392 
-397 PKAAPVA
+397 AAPV
-404 PAAPAAKEAP
+404 AKEAP
-414 KAAPVSPAAPVA
+414 KAPAAPVA
-426 KEAAPAVKE
+426 KEAPAHT
-435 APKAAP
+435 AP
-441 AANVNAPKAPVAPAR
+441 AANINAPKAPAAPAR

-476 AAASEKAPKE
+476 AAASERAHKE
-486 APKAPAASAV
+486 APKA
-496 NDAPKAPA
+496 APA

-510 APKAAPAAAPV
+510 APKAAPAAPV

-527 DNKSDAKLDN
+527 DGKTDAKLDN
-537 ANKAEPKRPAP
+537 SVKPETKRPAP
-548 RGTPQAPA
+548 RGTPQQPA
-556 IPPRKPV
+556 IPPRKPA

-599 TPVSKSKRKSKPVK
+599 TPVAKSKSKSKPVK
-613 ETRSP
+613 ESRSP

-630 IAFVGV
+630 LAFVGV

-642 TDKISNLFG
+642 TDKISSLFG
-651 GSGIVSI
+651 GSSIVSL
-658 SETKKEKDKE
+658 SETKKEKE

-674 TTATSEEE
+674 TTATSEESE
-682 TEPEETT
+682 EPEETT
-689 TKATTESTT
+689 TEEVVETTTETT
-698 EATTEETTK
+698 EQTTE

-721 TEETTKETTEETT
+721 TEETTKETTEETTTEAT

>member
-10 NGFNPNG
+10 NGFGPNG
-17 SGMGPNDDCIDS
+17 GMDPNDDFIDS

-55 NDYDDGFEDEFK
+55 NDYNDGFEDEFK
-67 DEFDNFEFDASISA
+67 DEFDNFEFDSSISA
-81 FKPLASQPE
+81 FKPLAPQPE

-105 EAKADVKPEEPAK
+105 ETKAEVKPEEPAK

-137 KAPEKPEVKD
+137 KAPEKPESKD

-158 PAKKAPEKT
+158 PANKAPEKAA
-167 SGVDDIP
+167 GVDDIP

-185 FGKDDKDKKDLP
+185 FGKDNKDSKDLP

-211 TSEQDKAT
+211 TSEQGKAT
-219 SPFAGNKPE
+219 SPFAGGKPE

-243 SSGVDAFKKA
+243 ASGVDAFKKT

-261 TDVKPSPFTATAAP
+261 PEAKPSPFTAPVAP
-275 AAKAEPSKPAESA
+275 AAKAEPAKPAQSA

-313 DAGKPAD
+313 DSGKPED
-320 KAPAKAEEKA
+320 KAPAKAEVKA
-330 PVIEDKKDIP
+330 PVVEEKKDIP
-340 AAGIAAGTAATV
+340 AAGIAAGAAAV
-352 AGVAAGVAAA
+352 GAAAGVAAA
-362 KAAEPKA
+362 KAAEPKSPVAPAA
-369 PVAPSA
+369 PVA
-375 PATKEAPKA
+375 KE
-384 ASVAPAVP
+384 
-392 VVKDA
+392 A

-414 KAAPVSPAAPVA
+414 KAPVA
-426 KEAAPAVKE
+426 P
-435 APKAAP
+435 AAP
-441 AANVNAPKAPVAPAR
+441 AANEAPAHTAPAANINAPKAPAAPATTAR
-456 HEEPVKPADQAKRPV
+456 HEEPVKPADQAKKPV

-476 AAASEKAPKE
+476 AAASERAPKE
-486 APKAPAASAV
+486 APKA
-496 NDAPKAPA
+496 APA

-510 APKAAPAAAPV
+510 APKAAPAAPV

-527 DNKSDAKLDN
+527 DGKTDAKLDN
-537 ANKAEPKRPAP
+537 SVKPETKRPAP
-548 RGTPQAPA
+548 RGTPQQPA
-556 IPPRKPV
+556 IPPRKPA

-599 TPVSKSKRKSKPVK
+599 TPVAKSKSKSKPVK
-613 ETRSP
+613 ESRSP

-630 IAFVGV
+630 LAFVGV

-642 TDKISNLFG
+642 TDKISSLFG
-651 GSGIVSI
+651 GSSIVSL
-658 SETKKEKDKE
+658 SETKKEKE

-674 TTATSEEE
+674 TTATSEESE
-682 TEPEETT
+682 EPEETT
-689 TKATTESTT
+689 TEEVVETTTETT
-698 EATTEETTK
+698 EQTTE

-721 TEETTKETTEETT
+721 TEETTKETTEETTTEAT

>member
-10 NGFNPNG
+10 NGFGPNG
-17 SGMGPNDDCIDS
+17 GMDPNDDFIDS

-44 SDKLKQNSYPS
+44 SDKLKQNSNPS

-67 DEFDNFEFDASISA
+67 DEFDNFEFDSSISA
-81 FKPLASQPE
+81 FKPLAPQPE

-105 EAKADVKPEEPAK
+105 ETKTEVKPEEPAK

-137 KAPEKPEVKD
+137 KVPEKPEAKD

-158 PAKKAPEKT
+158 PANKAPEKAA
-167 SGVDDIP
+167 GVDDIP

-185 FGKDDKDKKDLP
+185 FGKDNKDSKDLP

-219 SPFAGNKPE
+219 SPFAGGKPE

-243 SSGVDAFKKA
+243 ASGVDAFKKT

-261 TDVKPSPFTATAAP
+261 PEAKPSPFTAPVAP
-275 AAKAEPSKPAESA
+275 AAKAEPAKPAQSA
-288 FAKPAEKKSPF
+288 FEKPAEKKSPF

-313 DAGKPAD
+313 DSGKPED
-320 KAPAKAEEKA
+320 KAPAKAEVKA
-330 PVIEDKKDIP
+330 PVVEEKKDIP
-340 AAGIAAGTAATV
+340 AAGIAAGAAAVGAV
-352 AGVAAGVAAA
+352 AGVAAT

-369 PVAPSA
+369 PVAPA
-375 PATKEAPKA
+375 AHVAKE
-384 ASVAPAVP
+384 
-392 VVKDA
+392 A

-404 PAAPAAKEAP
+404 PAAHAAKEATKAPAAPAAKEAP
-414 KAAPVSPAAPVA
+414 AHK
-426 KEAAPAVKE
+426 
-435 APKAAP
+435 AP
-441 AANVNAPKAPVAPAR
+441 AANINAPKAPAAPAAPAR
-456 HEEPVKPADQAKRPV
+456 HEEPVKPAEQAKRPV

-476 AAASEKAPKE
+476 AAASERAHKE
-486 APKAPAASAV
+486 APKA
-496 NDAPKAPA
+496 APA
-504 APAAKE
+504 ATAAKE
-510 APKAAPAAAPV
+510 APKAAPAAPV
-521 NKLNPA
+521 NKLNTA
-527 DNKSDAKLDN
+527 DGKTDAKLDN
-537 ANKAEPKRPAP
+537 SVKPETKRPAP
-548 RGTPQAPA
+548 RGTPQQPA
-556 IPPRKPV
+556 IPPRKPA

-599 TPVSKSKRKSKPVK
+599 TPVAKSKSKSKPVK
-613 ETRSP
+613 ESRSP

-630 IAFVGV
+630 LAFVGV

-642 TDKISNLFG
+642 TDKISSLFG
-651 GSGIVSI
+651 GSSIVSL
-658 SETKKEKDKE
+658 SETKKEKE

-674 TTATSEEE
+674 TTATSEESE
-682 TEPEETT
+682 EPEETT
-689 TKATTESTT
+689 TEEVVETTTETT
-698 EATTEETTK
+698 EQTTE

-721 TEETTKETTEETT
+721 TEETTKETTEETTTEAT

>member
-10 NGFNPNG
+10 NGFGPNG
-17 SGMGPNDDCIDS
+17 GMDPNDDFIDS

-67 DEFDNFEFDASISA
+67 DEFDNFEFDSSISA
-81 FKPLASQPE
+81 FKPLAPQPE

-105 EAKADVKPEEPAK
+105 ETKAEVKPEEPAK

-137 KAPEKPEVKD
+137 KAPEKPESKD

-158 PAKKAPEKT
+158 PANKAPEKAA
-167 SGVDDIP
+167 GVDDIP

-185 FGKDDKDKKDLP
+185 FGKDNKASKDLP

-211 TSEQDKAT
+211 TSEQGKAT
-219 SPFAGNKPE
+219 SPFAGGKPE

-243 SSGVDAFKKA
+243 ASGVDAFKKT

-261 TDVKPSPFTATAAP
+261 PEAKPSPFTAPVAP
-275 AAKAEPSKPAESA
+275 TAKAEPAKPAQSA

-313 DAGKPAD
+313 DSGKPED
-320 KAPAKAEEKA
+320 KAPAKAEVKA
-330 PVIEDKKDIP
+330 PVVEEKKDIP
-340 AAGIAAGTAATV
+340 AAGIAAGAAAV
-352 AGVAAGVAAA
+352 GAAAGVAAA

-369 PVAPSA
+369 PVAPAA
-375 PATKEAPKA
+375 PVAKE
-384 ASVAPAVP
+384 
-392 VVKDA
+392 A

-414 KAAPVSPAAPVA
+414 KAPVAPAAP
-426 KEAAPAVKE
+426 AAKE
-435 APKAAP
+435 APKAPAAPAAKEAPAHKAP
-441 AANVNAPKAPVAPAR
+441 AANINAPKAPAAPAAPAR
-456 HEEPVKPADQAKRPV
+456 HEEPVKPADQPKRPV

-476 AAASEKAPKE
+476 AAASERAHKE
-486 APKAPAASAV
+486 APKA
-496 NDAPKAPA
+496 APA
-504 APAAKE
+504 ATAAKE
-510 APKAAPAAAPV
+510 APKAAPAASV
-521 NKLNPA
+521 NKLNTA
-527 DNKSDAKLDN
+527 DGKTDAKLDN
-537 ANKAEPKRPAP
+537 SVKPETKRPAP
-548 RGTPQAPA
+548 RGTPQQPA
-556 IPPRKPV
+556 IPPRKPA

-599 TPVSKSKRKSKPVK
+599 TPVAKSKSKSKPVK
-613 ETRSP
+613 ESRSP

-630 IAFVGV
+630 LAFVGV

-642 TDKISNLFG
+642 TDKISSLFG
-651 GSGIVSI
+651 GSSIVSL
-658 SETKKEKDKE
+658 SETKKEKE

-674 TTATSEEE
+674 TTATSEESE
-682 TEPEETT
+682 EPEETT
-689 TKATTESTT
+689 TEEVVETTTETT
-698 EATTEETTK
+698 EQTTE

-721 TEETTKETTEETT
+721 TEETTKETTEETTTEAT

>member
-10 NGFNPNG
+10 NGFGPNG
-17 SGMGPNDDCIDS
+17 GMDPNDDFIDS

-44 SDKLKQNSYPS
+44 SDKLKQNSNPS

-67 DEFDNFEFDASISA
+67 DEFDNFEFDSSISA
-81 FKPLASQPE
+81 FKPLAPQPE

-105 EAKADVKPEEPAK
+105 ETKAEVKPEEPAK

-137 KAPEKPEVKD
+137 KAPEKPESKD

-158 PAKKAPEKT
+158 PANKAPEKAA
-167 SGVDDIP
+167 GVDDIP

-185 FGKDDKDKKDLP
+185 FGKDNKDSKDLP

-219 SPFAGNKPE
+219 SPFAGGKPE

-243 SSGVDAFKKA
+243 ASGVDAFKKT

-261 TDVKPSPFTATAAP
+261 PEAKPSPFTAPVAP
-275 AAKAEPSKPAESA
+275 AAKAEPAKPAQSA

-313 DAGKPAD
+313 DSGKPQD
-320 KAPAKAEEKA
+320 KAPAKAEVKA
-330 PVIEDKKDIP
+330 PVVEEKKDIP
-340 AAGIAAGTAATV
+340 AAGIAAGAAAV
-352 AGVAAGVAAA
+352 GAAAGVAAA

-369 PVAPSA
+369 PVAP
-375 PATKEAPKA
+375 
-384 ASVAPAVP
+384 
-392 VVKDA
+392 
-397 PKAAPVA
+397 
-404 PAAPAAKEAP
+404 AAPAAKE
-414 KAAPVSPAAPVA
+414 
-426 KEAAPAVKE
+426 
-435 APKAAP
+435 
-441 AANVNAPKAPVAPAR
+441 
-456 HEEPVKPADQAKRPV
+456 
-471 SNTGM
+471 
-476 AAASEKAPKE
+476 
-486 APKAPAASAV
+486 
-496 NDAPKAPA
+496 APKAPA

-510 APKAAPAAAPV
+510 APKAAPAAPV

-527 DNKSDAKLDN
+527 DGKTDAKLDN
-537 ANKAEPKRPAP
+537 SVRPETKRPAP
-548 RGTPQAPA
+548 RGTPQQPA
-556 IPPRKPV
+556 IPPRKPA

-599 TPVSKSKRKSKPVK
+599 TPVAKSKSKSKPVK
-613 ETRSP
+613 ESRSP

-630 IAFVGV
+630 LAFVGV

-642 TDKISNLFG
+642 TDKISSLFG
-651 GSGIVSI
+651 GSSIVSL
-658 SETKKEKDKE
+658 SETKKEKE

-674 TTATSEEE
+674 TTATSEESE
-682 TEPEETT
+682 EPEETT
-689 TKATTESTT
+689 TEEVVETTTETT
-698 EATTEETTK
+698 EQTTE

-721 TEETTKETTEETT
+721 TEETTKETTEETTTEAT

>member
-10 NGFNPNG
+10 NGFGPNG
-17 SGMGPNDDCIDS
+17 GMDPNDDFIDS

-44 SDKLKQNSYPS
+44 SDKLKQNSNPS

-67 DEFDNFEFDASISA
+67 DEFDNFEFDSSISA
-81 FKPLASQPE
+81 FKPLAPQPE

-105 EAKADVKPEEPAK
+105 ETKDEVKPEEPAK

-137 KAPEKPEVKD
+137 KAPDKPESKD

-158 PAKKAPEKT
+158 PANKAPEKAA
-167 SGVDDIP
+167 GVDDIP

-185 FGKDDKDKKDLP
+185 FGKDNKDSKDLP

-211 TSEQDKAT
+211 TSEQGKAT
-219 SPFAGNKPE
+219 SPFAGGKPE

-243 SSGVDAFKKA
+243 ASGVDAFKKT

-261 TDVKPSPFTATAAP
+261 PEAKPSPFTAPVAP
-275 AAKAEPSKPAESA
+275 AAKAEPAKPAQSA

-313 DAGKPAD
+313 DSGKPED
-320 KAPAKAEEKA
+320 KAPAKAEVKA
-330 PVIEDKKDIP
+330 PVVEEKKDIP
-340 AAGIAAGTAATV
+340 AAGIAAGAAAV
-352 AGVAAGVAAA
+352 GAAAGVAAA

-369 PVAPSA
+369 PVAPAA
-375 PATKEAPKA
+375 PVAKEAPKT
-384 ASVAPAVP
+384 
-392 VVKDA
+392 
-397 PKAAPVA
+397 APVA

-414 KAAPVSPAAPVA
+414 AHT
-426 KEAAPAVKE
+426 
-435 APKAAP
+435 AP
-441 AANVNAPKAPVAPAR
+441 AANINAPKAPAAPVAPAR
-456 HEEPVKPADQAKRPV
+456 HEEPVKHADQAKRPV

-476 AAASEKAPKE
+476 AAASERAPKE
-486 APKAPAASAV
+486 APKA
-496 NDAPKAPA
+496 APA

-510 APKAAPAAAPV
+510 APKAAPAAPV
-521 NKLNPA
+521 NKLNTA
-527 DNKSDAKLDN
+527 DGKADAKLDN
-537 ANKAEPKRPAP
+537 SVKPDTKRPAP
-548 RGTPQAPA
+548 RGTPQQPA
-556 IPPRKPV
+556 IPPRKPA

-599 TPVSKSKRKSKPVK
+599 TPVAKSKSKSKPVK
-613 ETRSP
+613 ESRSP

-630 IAFVGV
+630 LAFVGV

-642 TDKISNLFG
+642 TDKISSLFG
-651 GSGIVSI
+651 GSSIVSL
-658 SETKKEKDKE
+658 SETKKEKE

-674 TTATSEEE
+674 TTATSEESE
-682 TEPEETT
+682 EPEETT
-689 TKATTESTT
+689 TEKVVETTTETT
-698 EATTEETTK
+698 EQTTE

-721 TEETTKETTEETT
+721 TEETTKETTEETTTEAT

-795 ITFYANSDITSITC
+795 ITFYANSDITSINC

>member
-10 NGFNPNG
+10 NGFGPNG
-17 SGMGPNDDCIDS
+17 GMDPNDDFIDS

-67 DEFDNFEFDASISA
+67 DEFDNFEFDSSISA
-81 FKPLASQPE
+81 FKPLAPQPE

-105 EAKADVKPEEPAK
+105 ETKAEVKPEEPAK

-137 KAPEKPEVKD
+137 KAPEKPEAKD

-158 PAKKAPEKT
+158 PANKAPEKAA
-167 SGVDDIP
+167 GVDDIP

-185 FGKDDKDKKDLP
+185 FGKDNKDSKDLP

-211 TSEQDKAT
+211 TSEQGKAT
-219 SPFAGNKPE
+219 SPFAGGKPE

-243 SSGVDAFKKA
+243 ASGVDAFKKT

-261 TDVKPSPFTATAAP
+261 PEAKPSPFTAPVAP
-275 AAKAEPSKPAESA
+275 AAKAEPAKPAQSA

-313 DAGKPAD
+313 DSGKPED
-320 KAPAKAEEKA
+320 KAPAKAEVKA
-330 PVIEDKKDIP
+330 PVVEEKKDIP
-340 AAGIAAGTAATV
+340 AAGIAAGAAA
-352 AGVAAGVAAA
+352 AGAAAGVAAA
-362 KAAEPKA
+362 KAAEPKSPVAPAA
-369 PVAPSA
+369 PVA
-375 PATKEAPKA
+375 KE
-384 ASVAPAVP
+384 
-392 VVKDA
+392 A

-404 PAAPAAKEAP
+404 PATPTAKEAP
-414 KAAPVSPAAPVA
+414 KAPVAPAAPVA
-426 KEAAPAVKE
+426 KEAHK
-435 APKAAP
+435 AP
-441 AANVNAPKAPVAPAR
+441 AANINAPKAPAAPAAPAR

-476 AAASEKAPKE
+476 AAASERAHKE
-486 APKAPAASAV
+486 APKA
-496 NDAPKAPA
+496 APA

-510 APKAAPAAAPV
+510 APKAAPASPV

-527 DNKSDAKLDN
+527 DGKTDAKLDN
-537 ANKAEPKRPAP
+537 SVKPETKRPAP
-548 RGTPQAPA
+548 RGTPQQPA
-556 IPPRKPV
+556 IPPRKPA

-570 AAQNAFER
+570 AAQNAFDR

-599 TPVSKSKRKSKPVK
+599 TPVAKSKSKSKPVK
-613 ETRSP
+613 ESRSP

-630 IAFVGV
+630 LAFVGV

-642 TDKISNLFG
+642 TDKISSLFG
-651 GSGIVSI
+651 GSSIVSL
-658 SETKKEKDKE
+658 SETKKEKE

-674 TTATSEEE
+674 TTATSEESE
-682 TEPEETT
+682 EPEETT
-689 TKATTESTT
+689 TEEVVETTTETT
-698 EATTEETTK
+698 EQTTE

-721 TEETTKETTEETT
+721 TEETTKETTEETTTEAT

>member
-10 NGFNPNG
+10 NGFGPNG
-17 SGMGPNDDCIDS
+17 GMDPNDDFIDS

-44 SDKLKQNSYPS
+44 SDKLKQNSNPS

-67 DEFDNFEFDASISA
+67 DEFDNFEFDSSISA
-81 FKPLASQPE
+81 FKPLAPQPE

-105 EAKADVKPEEPAK
+105 ETKAEVKPEEPAK

-137 KAPEKPEVKD
+137 KAPEKPESKD
-147 KPAEPVKPAFA
+147 KPTEPVKPAFA
-158 PAKKAPEKT
+158 PANKAPEKAA
-167 SGVDDIP
+167 GVDDIP

-185 FGKDDKDKKDLP
+185 FGKDNKDSKDLP

-219 SPFAGNKPE
+219 SPFAGGKPE

-243 SSGVDAFKKA
+243 ASGVDAFKKT

-261 TDVKPSPFTATAAP
+261 PEAKPSPFTAPVAP
-275 AAKAEPSKPAESA
+275 AAKAEPAKPAQSA

-313 DAGKPAD
+313 DSGKPQD
-320 KAPAKAEEKA
+320 KAPAKAEVKA
-330 PVIEDKKDIP
+330 PTVEEKKDIP
-340 AAGIAAGTAATV
+340 AAGI
-352 AGVAAGVAAA
+352 AAGVAAA

-369 PVAPSA
+369 PVAPAA
-375 PATKEAPKA
+375 PAAKEAPK
-384 ASVAPAVP
+384 
-392 VVKDA
+392 
-397 PKAAPVA
+397 A

-414 KAAPVSPAAPVA
+414 AHT
-426 KEAAPAVKE
+426 
-435 APKAAP
+435 AP
-441 AANVNAPKAPVAPAR
+441 AANINAPKAPAAPAAPAR

-476 AAASEKAPKE
+476 AAASERAPKE
-486 APKAPAASAV
+486 APKA
-496 NDAPKAPA
+496 APA

-510 APKAAPAAAPV
+510 APKAAPAAPV

-527 DNKSDAKLDN
+527 DGKTDAKLDN
-537 ANKAEPKRPAP
+537 SVRPETKRPAP
-548 RGTPQAPA
+548 RGTPQQPA
-556 IPPRKPV
+556 IPPRKPA

-599 TPVSKSKRKSKPVK
+599 TPVAKSKSKSKPVK
-613 ETRSP
+613 ESRSP

-630 IAFVGV
+630 LAFVGV

-642 TDKISNLFG
+642 TDKISSLFG
-651 GSGIVSI
+651 GSSIVSL
-658 SETKKEKDKE
+658 SETKKEKE

-674 TTATSEEE
+674 TTATSEESE
-682 TEPEETT
+682 EPEETT
-689 TKATTESTT
+689 TEEVVETTTETT
-698 EATTEETTK
+698 EQTTE

-721 TEETTKETTEETT
+721 TEETTKETTEETTTEAT

>member
-10 NGFNPNG
+10 NGFGPNG
-17 SGMGPNDDCIDS
+17 GMDPNDDFIDS

-44 SDKLKQNSYPS
+44 SDKLKQNSNPS

-67 DEFDNFEFDASISA
+67 DEFDNFEFDSSISA
-81 FKPLASQPE
+81 FKPLAPQPE

-105 EAKADVKPEEPAK
+105 ETKAEVKPEEPAK

-137 KAPEKPEVKD
+137 KAPEKPESKD

-158 PAKKAPEKT
+158 SANKAPEKT
-167 SGVDDIP
+167 AGVDDIP

-185 FGKDDKDKKDLP
+185 FGKDNKDSKDLP

-219 SPFAGNKPE
+219 SPFAGGKPE

-243 SSGVDAFKKA
+243 SSGVDAFKKT

-261 TDVKPSPFTATAAP
+261 PEAKPSPFTAPVAP
-275 AAKAEPSKPAESA
+275 AAKAEPAKPAQSA

-313 DAGKPAD
+313 DSGKPED
-320 KAPAKAEEKA
+320 KAPAKAEVKA
-330 PVIEDKKDIP
+330 PVVEEKKDIP
-340 AAGIAAGTAATV
+340 AAGIAAGAAAVGAV
-352 AGVAAGVAAA
+352 AGVAAS

-369 PVAPSA
+369 PVAPAA
-375 PATKEAPKA
+375 PVAKE
-384 ASVAPAVP
+384 
-392 VVKDA
+392 A

-404 PAAPAAKEAP
+404 PAAPA
-414 KAAPVSPAAPVA
+414 
-426 KEAAPAVKE
+426 VKE
-435 APKAAP
+435 APKAPSAPAAKEAPAHTAP
-441 AANVNAPKAPVAPAR
+441 AANINAPKAPAAPAAPAR

-476 AAASEKAPKE
+476 AAASERAPKE
-486 APKAPAASAV
+486 APKA
-496 NDAPKAPA
+496 APA
-504 APAAKE
+504 TPAAKE
-510 APKAAPAAAPV
+510 APKAAPAAPV

-527 DNKSDAKLDN
+527 DGKTDAKLDN
-537 ANKAEPKRPAP
+537 SVKPETKRPAP
-548 RGTPQAPA
+548 RGTPQQPA
-556 IPPRKPV
+556 IPPRKPA

-599 TPVSKSKRKSKPVK
+599 TPVAKSKSKSKPVK
-613 ETRSP
+613 ESRSP

-630 IAFVGV
+630 LAFVGV

-642 TDKISNLFG
+642 TDKISSLFG
-651 GSGIVSI
+651 GSSIVSL
-658 SETKKEKDKE
+658 SETKKEKE

-674 TTATSEEE
+674 TTATSEESE
-682 TEPEETT
+682 EPEETT
-689 TKATTESTT
+689 TEEVVETTTETT
-698 EATTEETTK
+698 EQTTK

-721 TEETTKETTEETT
+721 TEETTKETTEETTTEAT

>member
-10 NGFNPNG
+10 NGFGPNG
-17 SGMGPNDDCIDS
+17 GMDPNDDFIDS

-44 SDKLKQNSYPS
+44 SDKLKQNSNPS

-67 DEFDNFEFDASISA
+67 DEFDNFEFDSSISA
-81 FKPLASQPE
+81 FKPLAPQPE

-105 EAKADVKPEEPAK
+105 ETKAEVKPEEPAK
-118 PAFAPVNKEPEKPA
+118 PAFTPVNKEPEKPA

-137 KAPEKPEVKD
+137 KVPEKPEAKD

-158 PAKKAPEKT
+158 PANKAPEKAA
-167 SGVDDIP
+167 GVDDIP

-185 FGKDDKDKKDLP
+185 FGKDNKDSKDLP

-219 SPFAGNKPE
+219 SPFAGGKPE

-243 SSGVDAFKKA
+243 ASGVDAFKKT

-261 TDVKPSPFTATAAP
+261 PEAKPSPFTAPVAP
-275 AAKAEPSKPAESA
+275 AAKAEPAKPAQSA

-313 DAGKPAD
+313 DSGKPED
-320 KAPAKAEEKA
+320 KAPAKAEVKA
-330 PVIEDKKDIP
+330 PVVEEKKDIP
-340 AAGIAAGTAATV
+340 AAGIAAGAAAV
-352 AGVAAGVAAA
+352 GAAAGVAAA
-362 KAAEPKA
+362 KAAEPKS
-369 PVAPSA
+369 PVA
-375 PATKEAPKA
+375 
-384 ASVAPAVP
+384 
-392 VVKDA
+392 
-397 PKAAPVA
+397 
-404 PAAPAAKEAP
+404 
-414 KAAPVSPAAPVA
+414 PAAPVA
-426 KEAAPAVKE
+426 KEAPKTAPVAPAAPVAKE
-435 APKAAP
+435 APKAPAAPAAKDAPVHTAP
-441 AANVNAPKAPVAPAR
+441 AANINAPKAPAAPAAPAR
-456 HEEPVKPADQAKRPV
+456 HEEPVKPADQAKKPV

-476 AAASEKAPKE
+476 AAASERAHKE
-486 APKAPAASAV
+486 APKA
-496 NDAPKAPA
+496 APA

-510 APKAAPAAAPV
+510 APKVAPAAPV

-527 DNKSDAKLDN
+527 DGKTDAKLDN
-537 ANKAEPKRPAP
+537 SVKPEIKRPAP
-548 RGTPQAPA
+548 RGTPQQPA
-556 IPPRKPV
+556 IPPRKPA

-599 TPVSKSKRKSKPVK
+599 TPVAKSKSKSKPVK
-613 ETRSP
+613 ESRSP

-630 IAFVGV
+630 LAFVGV

-642 TDKISNLFG
+642 TDKISSLFG
-651 GSGIVSI
+651 GSSIVSL
-658 SETKKEKDKE
+658 SETKKEKE

-674 TTATSEEE
+674 TTATSEES
-682 TEPEETT
+682 EEQ
-689 TKATTESTT
+689 
-698 EATTEETTK
+698 TTEETTTEEVVETTTETTEQTTE

-721 TEETTKETTEETT
+721 TEETTKETTEETTTEAT

-824 PNGATIEAGDEYS
+824 PNGTTIEAGDEYS

>member
-10 NGFNPNG
+10 NGFGPNG
-17 SGMGPNDDCIDS
+17 GMDPNDDFIDS

-44 SDKLKQNSYPS
+44 SDKLKQNSNPS

-67 DEFDNFEFDASISA
+67 DEFDNFEFDSSISA
-81 FKPLASQPE
+81 FKPLAPQPE

-105 EAKADVKPEEPAK
+105 ETKAEVKPEEPAK

-137 KAPEKPEVKD
+137 KAPEKPESKD

-158 PAKKAPEKT
+158 PANKAPEKAA
-167 SGVDDIP
+167 GVDDIP

-185 FGKDDKDKKDLP
+185 FGKDNKDSKDLP

-211 TSEQDKAT
+211 TSEQGKAT
-219 SPFAGNKPE
+219 SPFAGGKPE

-243 SSGVDAFKKA
+243 ASGVDAFKKT

-261 TDVKPSPFTATAAP
+261 PEAKPSPFTAPVAP
-275 AAKAEPSKPAESA
+275 AAKAEPAKPAQSA

-313 DAGKPAD
+313 DSGKPED
-320 KAPAKAEEKA
+320 KAPAKAEVKA
-330 PVIEDKKDIP
+330 PVVEEKKDIP
-340 AAGIAAGTAATV
+340 AAGIAAGAAAV
-352 AGVAAGVAAA
+352 GAAAGVAAA

-369 PVAPSA
+369 PVAPAA
-375 PATKEAPKA
+375 PAAKEAPK
-384 ASVAPAVP
+384 
-392 VVKDA
+392 
-397 PKAAPVA
+397 APVA

-414 KAAPVSPAAPVA
+414 KAP
-426 KEAAPAVKE
+426 
-435 APKAAP
+435 AAP
-441 AANVNAPKAPVAPAR
+441 AAKEAPAHKAPAANINAPKAPAAPAAPAR

-476 AAASEKAPKE
+476 AAASERAPKE
-486 APKAPAASAV
+486 APKA
-496 NDAPKAPA
+496 APA
-504 APAAKE
+504 GPAAKE
-510 APKAAPAAAPV
+510 APKASPAAPV

-527 DNKSDAKLDN
+527 DGKTDAKLDN
-537 ANKAEPKRPAP
+537 SVKPETKRPAP
-548 RGTPQAPA
+548 RGTPQQPA
-556 IPPRKPV
+556 IPPRKPA

-599 TPVSKSKRKSKPVK
+599 TPVAKSKSKSKPVK
-613 ETRSP
+613 ESRSP

-630 IAFVGV
+630 LAFVGV

-642 TDKISNLFG
+642 TDKISSLFG
-651 GSGIVSI
+651 GSSIVSL
-658 SETKKEKDKE
+658 SETKKEKE

-674 TTATSEEE
+674 TTATSEESE
-682 TEPEETT
+682 EPEETT
-689 TKATTESTT
+689 TEEVVETTTETT
-698 EATTEETTK
+698 EQTTE

-721 TEETTKETTEETT
+721 TEETTKETTEETTTEAT

>member
-10 NGFNPNG
+10 NGFGPNG
-17 SGMGPNDDCIDS
+17 GMDPNDDFIDS

-44 SDKLKQNSYPS
+44 SDKLKQNSYPA

-67 DEFDNFEFDASISA
+67 DEFDNFEFDSSISA
-81 FKPLASQPE
+81 FKPLAAQPE
-90 SEKPAFSAKPEEKAP
+90 ADKPAFSAKPEEKAP
-105 EAKADVKPEEPAK
+105 DVKAEAK
-118 PAFAPVNKEPEKPA
+118 PAFAPVNNEPEKPA

-158 PAKKAPEKT
+158 PAPKAPEKA

-185 FGKDDKDKKDLP
+185 FGNDKKDSKDLP
-197 GNKIFEKGNDLDFA
+197 GNKIFEKGNYLDFA

-228 AKDAKDEGIKTFGTV
+228 SKDAKNEGIKTFGTV
-243 SSGVDAFKKA
+243 ASGVDAFKKA
-253 EAPAEPKK
+253 ESPSEPKK
-261 TDVKPSPFTATAAP
+261 DEPKHSPFTAPVAP
-275 AAKAEPSKPAESA
+275 AAKAEPAKAAENA
-288 FAKPAEKKSPF
+288 FSKPAEKKSPF

-313 DAGKPAD
+313 DSGKPAD
-320 KAPAKAEEKA
+320 KAPAKSEEKA
-330 PVIEDKKDIP
+330 PLIEEKKDIP
-340 AAGIAAGTAATV
+340 AAGIAAGASALG
-352 AGVAAGVAAA
+352 AAAGVAAA
-362 KAAEPKA
+362 KPAEPKA
-369 PVAPSA
+369 PIVPAA
-375 PATKEAPKA
+375 PAAKEAPKA
-384 ASVAPAVP
+384 SAAPAASA
-392 VVKDA
+392 VKEA
-397 PKAAPVA
+397 PKAPIA

-414 KAAPVSPAAPVA
+414 KAPVTPAAPAAKEVPKAPAAPV
-426 KEAAPAVKE
+426 K
-435 APKAAP
+435 
-441 AANVNAPKAPVAPAR
+441 
-456 HEEPVKPADQAKRPV
+456 HEEPVKSADQAKRPV

-476 AAASEKAPKE
+476 AAASER
-486 APKAPAASAV
+486 APKAAPAAPA
-496 NDAPKAPA
+496 AKETPKAPA

-510 APKAAPAAAPV
+510 APKTAPAAAPV
-521 NKLNPA
+521 NKLNPV
-527 DNKSDAKLDN
+527 DSKGTNAKIDN
-537 ANKAEPKRPAP
+537 AAKPDFKRPAP
-548 RGTPQAPA
+548 RGTPQQPA
-556 IPPRKPV
+556 IPPKRPV

-570 AAQNAFER
+570 AAQNAIDR
-578 NERKAASKA
+578 NERKAASMA

-599 TPVSKSKRKSKPVK
+599 TPVAKSKKKSKPVK
-613 ETRSP
+613 ESRSP

-630 IAFVGV
+630 VAFVGV

-642 TDKISNLFG
+642 TDKISSLFG
-651 GSGIVSI
+651 GSSIVSL
-658 SETKKEKDKE
+658 SETKKEKE
-668 TETEKI
+668 TEAETEKI
-674 TTATSEEE
+674 TTATSDE
-682 TEPEETT
+682 TEEPEETT
-689 TKATTESTT
+689 AERVEETTSETTETS
-698 EATTEETTK
+698 ETTK

-734 TEATTVET
+734 TEATTEATTVET
-742 TKKPSTSG
+742 TKKPSVSG
-750 GSVVTDFNTKLS
+750 GTVVTDFNTKLS

-818 KDWVGV
+818 NDWVGV

-847 VTKYGYNSCYFDWN
+847 VSKYGYNTCFFEWN

>member
-10 NGFNPNG
+10 NGFGPNG
-17 SGMGPNDDCIDS
+17 GMDPNDDFIDS

-44 SDKLKQNSYPS
+44 SDKLKQNSNPS

-67 DEFDNFEFDASISA
+67 DEFDNFEFDSSISA
-81 FKPLASQPE
+81 FKPLAPQPE

-105 EAKADVKPEEPAK
+105 ETKAEVKPEEPAK

-137 KAPEKPEVKD
+137 KAPDKPESKD

-158 PAKKAPEKT
+158 PANKAPEKAA
-167 SGVDDIP
+167 GVDDIP

-185 FGKDDKDKKDLP
+185 FGKDNKDSKDLP

-211 TSEQDKAT
+211 TSEQGKAT
-219 SPFAGNKPE
+219 SPFAGGKPE

-243 SSGVDAFKKA
+243 ASGVDAFKKT

-261 TDVKPSPFTATAAP
+261 PEAKPSPFTAPVAP
-275 AAKAEPSKPAESA
+275 AAKAEPAKPAQSA

-313 DAGKPAD
+313 DSGKPDD
-320 KAPAKAEEKA
+320 KAPAKAEVKA
-330 PVIEDKKDIP
+330 PAVEEKKDIP
-340 AAGIAAGTAATV
+340 AAGIAASAAAV
-352 AGVAAGVAAA
+352 GAAAGVAAA
-362 KAAEPKA
+362 KAAEPKSPVAPAA
-369 PVAPSA
+369 PVA
-375 PATKEAPKA
+375 KE
-384 ASVAPAVP
+384 
-392 VVKDA
+392 A

-414 KAAPVSPAAPVA
+414 KAPVA
-426 KEAAPAVKE
+426 P
-435 APKAAP
+435 AAP
-441 AANVNAPKAPVAPAR
+441 AANEAPAHTAPAANINAPKAPAAPAAPAR
-456 HEEPVKPADQAKRPV
+456 HEEPVKPADQAKKPI

-476 AAASEKAPKE
+476 AAASERAHKE
-486 APKAPAASAV
+486 APKA
-496 NDAPKAPA
+496 APA

-510 APKAAPAAAPV
+510 APKAAPAAPV

-527 DNKSDAKLDN
+527 DGKTDAKLDN
-537 ANKAEPKRPAP
+537 SVKPETKRPAP
-548 RGTPQAPA
+548 RGTPQQPA
-556 IPPRKPV
+556 IPPRKPA

-599 TPVSKSKRKSKPVK
+599 TPVAKSKSKSKPVK
-613 ETRSP
+613 ESRSP

-630 IAFVGV
+630 LAFVGV

-642 TDKISNLFG
+642 TDKISSLFG
-651 GSGIVSI
+651 GSSIVSL
-658 SETKKEKDKE
+658 SETKKEKE

-674 TTATSEEE
+674 TTATSEESE
-682 TEPEETT
+682 EPEETT
-689 TKATTESTT
+689 TEEVVETTTETT
-698 EATTEETTK
+698 EQTTE

-721 TEETTKETTEETT
+721 TEETTKETTEETTTEAT

-809 DEMTFTGSG
+809 DEMSFTGSG

>member
-10 NGFNPNG
+10 NGFGPNG
-17 SGMGPNDDCIDS
+17 GMDPNDDFIDS

-67 DEFDNFEFDASISA
+67 DEFDNFEFDSSISA
-81 FKPLASQPE
+81 FKPLAPQPE

-105 EAKADVKPEEPAK
+105 ETKAEVKPEEPAK

-137 KAPEKPEVKD
+137 KAPEKPESKD

-158 PAKKAPEKT
+158 PANKAPEKAA
-167 SGVDDIP
+167 GVDDIP

-185 FGKDDKDKKDLP
+185 FGKDNKDSKDLP

-211 TSEQDKAT
+211 TSEQGKAT
-219 SPFAGNKPE
+219 SPFAGGKPE

-243 SSGVDAFKKA
+243 ASGVDAFKKT

-261 TDVKPSPFTATAAP
+261 PEAKPSPFTAPVAP
-275 AAKAEPSKPAESA
+275 AAKAEPAKPAQSA

-313 DAGKPAD
+313 DSGKPED
-320 KAPAKAEEKA
+320 KAPAKAGVKA
-330 PVIEDKKDIP
+330 PVVEEKKDIP
-340 AAGIAAGTAATV
+340 AAGIAAGAAAV
-352 AGVAAGVAAA
+352 GAVAGVAAA
-362 KAAEPKA
+362 KAAESKS
-369 PVAPSA
+369 PVAPA
-375 PATKEAPKA
+375 AHVAKEAPKTA
-384 ASVAPAVP
+384 H
-392 VVKDA
+392 
-397 PKAAPVA
+397 VA

-414 KAAPVSPAAPVA
+414 KAP
-426 KEAAPAVKE
+426 
-435 APKAAP
+435 AAP
-441 AANVNAPKAPVAPAR
+441 AAKEAPAHTAPAANINAPKAPAAPAAPAR
-456 HEEPVKPADQAKRPV
+456 HEEPVKPADQAKKPV

-476 AAASEKAPKE
+476 AAASERAHKE
-486 APKAPAASAV
+486 APKA
-496 NDAPKAPA
+496 APA

-510 APKAAPAAAPV
+510 APKAAPAAPV

-527 DNKSDAKLDN
+527 DGKTDAKLDN
-537 ANKAEPKRPAP
+537 SVRPETKRPAP
-548 RGTPQAPA
+548 RGTPQQPA
-556 IPPRKPV
+556 IPPRKPA

-599 TPVSKSKRKSKPVK
+599 TPVAKSKSKSKPVK
-613 ETRSP
+613 ESRSP

-630 IAFVGV
+630 LAFVGV

-642 TDKISNLFG
+642 TDKISSLFG
-651 GSGIVSI
+651 GSSIVSL
-658 SETKKEKDKE
+658 SETKKEKE

-674 TTATSEEE
+674 TTATSEESE
-682 TEPEETT
+682 EPEETT
-689 TKATTESTT
+689 TEEVVETTTETT
-698 EATTEETTK
+698 EQATE

-721 TEETTKETTEETT
+721 TEETTKETTEETTTEAT

>member
-10 NGFNPNG
+10 NGFGTNG
-17 SGMGPNDDCIDS
+17 GMDPNDDFIDS

-67 DEFDNFEFDASISA
+67 DEFDNFEFDSSISA
-81 FKPLASQPE
+81 FKPLAPQPE

-105 EAKADVKPEEPAK
+105 ETKAEAKPEEPAK

-137 KAPEKPEVKD
+137 KAPEKPEAKD

-158 PAKKAPEKT
+158 PANKAPEKAA
-167 SGVDDIP
+167 GVDDIP

-185 FGKDDKDKKDLP
+185 FGKDNKDSKDLP

-219 SPFAGNKPE
+219 SPFAGGKPE

-243 SSGVDAFKKA
+243 ASGVDAFKKT

-261 TDVKPSPFTATAAP
+261 PEAKPSPFTAPVAP
-275 AAKAEPSKPAESA
+275 AAKAEPAKPAQSA

-313 DAGKPAD
+313 DSGKPED
-320 KAPAKAEEKA
+320 KAPAKAEVKA
-330 PVIEDKKDIP
+330 PVVEEKKDIP
-340 AAGIAAGTAATV
+340 AAGIAAGAAAV
-352 AGVAAGVAAA
+352 GAAAGVAAA

-369 PVAPSA
+369 PVAPAA
-375 PATKEAPKA
+375 PVAKEAPK
-384 ASVAPAVP
+384 
-392 VVKDA
+392 
-397 PKAAPVA
+397 APVA

-414 KAAPVSPAAPVA
+414 AHT
-426 KEAAPAVKE
+426 
-435 APKAAP
+435 AP
-441 AANVNAPKAPVAPAR
+441 AANINAPKAPAAPAAPAR

-476 AAASEKAPKE
+476 AAASERSP
-486 APKAPAASAV
+486 
-496 NDAPKAPA
+496 
-504 APAAKE
+504 KE
-510 APKAAPAAAPV
+510 APKAAPAAPV
-521 NKLNPA
+521 NKLSPV
-527 DNKSDAKLDN
+527 DSKGTDAKIDN
-537 ANKAEPKRPAP
+537 AAKPELKRPAP
-548 RGTPQAPA
+548 RGTPQQPA
-556 IPPRKPV
+556 IPPRKPA
-563 APAANNT
+563 APLANNT

-599 TPVSKSKRKSKPVK
+599 TPVANSKRKSKPVK
-613 ETRSP
+613 ESRSP

-642 TDKISNLFG
+642 TDKISSLFG
-651 GSGIVSI
+651 GTSIVSL
-658 SETKKEKDKE
+658 SETKKEKE

-674 TTATSEEE
+674 TTATSEESE
-682 TEPEETT
+682 EPEETT
-689 TKATTESTT
+689 TEEVVETTTETT
-698 EATTEETTK
+698 EQTTE
-707 ETTEATTEETTKET
+707 ETTEATTEETSKET
-721 TEETTKETTEETT
+721 TEETTKETTEETTTEAT

>member
-10 NGFNPNG
+10 NGFGPNG
-17 SGMGPNDDCIDS
+17 GMDPNDDFIDS

-44 SDKLKQNSYPS
+44 SDKLKQNSNPS

-67 DEFDNFEFDASISA
+67 DEFDNFEFDSSISA
-81 FKPLASQPE
+81 FKPLAPQPE

-105 EAKADVKPEEPAK
+105 DTKAEVKPEEPAK

-137 KAPEKPEVKD
+137 KAPEKPESKD

-158 PAKKAPEKT
+158 PANKAPEKAA
-167 SGVDDIP
+167 GVDDIP

-185 FGKDDKDKKDLP
+185 FGKDNKDSKDLP

-211 TSEQDKAT
+211 TSEQGKAT
-219 SPFAGNKPE
+219 SPFAGGKPE

-243 SSGVDAFKKA
+243 ASGVDAFKKT

-261 TDVKPSPFTATAAP
+261 PEAKPSPFTAPVAP
-275 AAKAEPSKPAESA
+275 AAKAEPAKPAQSA

-313 DAGKPAD
+313 DSGKPED
-320 KAPAKAEEKA
+320 KAPAKAEVKA
-330 PVIEDKKDIP
+330 PVVEEKKDIP
-340 AAGIAAGTAATV
+340 AAGIAAGAAAV
-352 AGVAAGVAAA
+352 GAAAGVAAA

-369 PVAPSA
+369 PVA
-375 PATKEAPKA
+375 KE
-384 ASVAPAVP
+384 
-392 VVKDA
+392 A

-414 KAAPVSPAAPVA
+414 KAPVAPAAPVA
-426 KEAAPAVKE
+426 KEAPKAP
-435 APKAAP
+435 AAP
-441 AANVNAPKAPVAPAR
+441 AAKEAPAHTAPAANINAPKAPAAAAPAR

-476 AAASEKAPKE
+476 AAASERAPKE
-486 APKAPAASAV
+486 APKA
-496 NDAPKAPA
+496 APA

-510 APKAAPAAAPV
+510 APKAAPASPV
-521 NKLNPA
+521 NKLHPA
-527 DNKSDAKLDN
+527 DGKTDAKLDN
-537 ANKAEPKRPAP
+537 SVKPETKRPAP
-548 RGTPQAPA
+548 RGTPQQPA
-556 IPPRKPV
+556 IPPRKPA

-599 TPVSKSKRKSKPVK
+599 TPVAKSKSKSKPVK
-613 ETRSP
+613 ESRSP

-630 IAFVGV
+630 LAFVGV

-642 TDKISNLFG
+642 TDKISSLFG
-651 GSGIVSI
+651 GSSIVSL
-658 SETKKEKDKE
+658 SETKKEKE

-674 TTATSEEE
+674 TTATSEESE
-682 TEPEETT
+682 EPEETT
-689 TKATTESTT
+689 TEEVVETTTETT
-698 EATTEETTK
+698 EQTTE

-721 TEETTKETTEETT
+721 TEETTKETTEETTTEAT

>member
-10 NGFNPNG
+10 NGFGPNG
-17 SGMGPNDDCIDS
+17 GMDPNDDFIDS

-67 DEFDNFEFDASISA
+67 DEFDNFEFDSSISA
-81 FKPLASQPE
+81 FKPLAPQPE

-105 EAKADVKPEEPAK
+105 ETKAEVKPEEPAK

-137 KAPEKPEVKD
+137 KAPEKPESKD

-158 PAKKAPEKT
+158 PANKAPEKAA
-167 SGVDDIP
+167 GVDDIP

-185 FGKDDKDKKDLP
+185 FGKDNKDSKDLP

-211 TSEQDKAT
+211 TSEQGKAT
-219 SPFAGNKPE
+219 SPFAGGKPE

-243 SSGVDAFKKA
+243 ASGVDAFKKT

-261 TDVKPSPFTATAAP
+261 PEAKPSPFTAPVAP
-275 AAKAEPSKPAESA
+275 AAKAEPAKPAQSA

-313 DAGKPAD
+313 DSGKPED
-320 KAPAKAEEKA
+320 KAPAKAEVKA
-330 PVIEDKKDIP
+330 PVVEEKKDIP
-340 AAGIAAGTAATV
+340 AAGIAAGAAAV
-352 AGVAAGVAAA
+352 GAAAGVAAA

-369 PVAPSA
+369 PVAP
-375 PATKEAPKA
+375 
-384 ASVAPAVP
+384 
-392 VVKDA
+392 
-397 PKAAPVA
+397 AAPV
-404 PAAPAAKEAP
+404 AKEAP
-414 KAAPVSPAAPVA
+414 KAPAAPVA
-426 KEAAPAVKE
+426 KEAPAHT
-435 APKAAP
+435 AP
-441 AANVNAPKAPVAPAR
+441 AANINAPKAPAAPAAPAR

-476 AAASEKAPKE
+476 AAASERAHKE
-486 APKAPAASAV
+486 APKA
-496 NDAPKAPA
+496 APA

-510 APKAAPAAAPV
+510 APKAAPAAPV

-527 DNKSDAKLDN
+527 DGKTDAKLDN
-537 ANKAEPKRPAP
+537 SVKPETKRPAP
-548 RGTPQAPA
+548 RGTPQQPA
-556 IPPRKPV
+556 IPPRKPA

-599 TPVSKSKRKSKPVK
+599 TPVAKSKSKSKPVK
-613 ETRSP
+613 ESRSP

-630 IAFVGV
+630 LAFVGV

-642 TDKISNLFG
+642 TDKISSLFG
-651 GSGIVSI
+651 GSSIVSL
-658 SETKKEKDKE
+658 SETKKEKE

-674 TTATSEEE
+674 TTATSEESE
-682 TEPEETT
+682 EPEETT
-689 TKATTESTT
+689 TEEVVETTTETT
-698 EATTEETTK
+698 EQTTE

-721 TEETTKETTEETT
+721 TEETTKETTEETTTEAT

>member
-10 NGFNPNG
+10 NGFGPNG
-17 SGMGPNDDCIDS
+17 GMDPNDDFIDS

-67 DEFDNFEFDASISA
+67 DEFDNFEFDSSISA
-81 FKPLASQPE
+81 FKPLAPQPE

-105 EAKADVKPEEPAK
+105 ETKAEVKPEEPAK

-137 KAPEKPEVKD
+137 KAPEKPESKD

-158 PAKKAPEKT
+158 PANKAPERAA
-167 SGVDDIP
+167 GVDDIP

-185 FGKDDKDKKDLP
+185 FGKDNKDSKDLP
-197 GNKIFEKGNDLDFA
+197 GNKIFEKGNDLDFSA
-211 TSEQDKAT
+211 SEQGKAT
-219 SPFAGNKPE
+219 SPFAGGKPE

-243 SSGVDAFKKA
+243 ASGVDAFKKT

-261 TDVKPSPFTATAAP
+261 PEAKPSPFTAPVAP
-275 AAKAEPSKPAESA
+275 AAKAEPAKPAQSA

-313 DAGKPAD
+313 DSGKPED
-320 KAPAKAEEKA
+320 KAPAKAGVKA
-330 PVIEDKKDIP
+330 PVVEEKKDIP
-340 AAGIAAGTAATV
+340 AAGIAAGAAAV
-352 AGVAAGVAAA
+352 GAVAGVAAA
-362 KAAEPKA
+362 KAAESKS
-369 PVAPSA
+369 PVAPA
-375 PATKEAPKA
+375 AHVAKEAPKTA
-384 ASVAPAVP
+384 H
-392 VVKDA
+392 
-397 PKAAPVA
+397 VA

-414 KAAPVSPAAPVA
+414 KAP
-426 KEAAPAVKE
+426 
-435 APKAAP
+435 AAP
-441 AANVNAPKAPVAPAR
+441 AAKEAPAHTAPAANINAPKAPAAPAAPAR

-476 AAASEKAPKE
+476 AAASERAPKE
-486 APKAPAASAV
+486 APKA
-496 NDAPKAPA
+496 APA

-510 APKAAPAAAPV
+510 APKAAPAAPV

-527 DNKSDAKLDN
+527 DGKTDAKLDN
-537 ANKAEPKRPAP
+537 SVRPETKRPAP
-548 RGTPQAPA
+548 RGTPQQPA
-556 IPPRKPV
+556 IPPRKPA

-599 TPVSKSKRKSKPVK
+599 TPVAKSKSKSKPVK
-613 ETRSP
+613 ESRSP

-630 IAFVGV
+630 LAFVGV

-642 TDKISNLFG
+642 TDKISSLFG
-651 GSGIVSI
+651 GSSIVSL
-658 SETKKEKDKE
+658 SETKKEKE

-674 TTATSEEE
+674 TTATSEESE
-682 TEPEETT
+682 EPEETT
-689 TKATTESTT
+689 TEEVVETTTETT
-698 EATTEETTK
+698 EQATE

-721 TEETTKETTEETT
+721 TEETTKETTEETTTEAT

>member
-10 NGFNPNG
+10 NGFGPNG
-17 SGMGPNDDCIDS
+17 GMDPNDDFIDS

-67 DEFDNFEFDASISA
+67 DEFDNFEFDSSISA
-81 FKPLASQPE
+81 FKPLAPQPE
-90 SEKPAFSAKPEEKAP
+90 SAKPAFSAKPEEKAP
-105 EAKADVKPEEPAK
+105 ETKAEAKPEEPAK

-137 KAPEKPEVKD
+137 KAPEKPESKE

-158 PAKKAPEKT
+158 SANKAPEKAA
-167 SGVDDIP
+167 GVDDIP

-185 FGKDDKDKKDLP
+185 FGKDNKDSKDLP

-219 SPFAGNKPE
+219 SPFAGGKPE

-243 SSGVDAFKKA
+243 ASGVDAFKKT

-261 TDVKPSPFTATAAP
+261 PEAKPSPFTVPVAP
-275 AAKAEPSKPAESA
+275 AAKAEPAKPAQSA

-313 DAGKPAD
+313 DSGKPED
-320 KAPAKAEEKA
+320 KAPAKAEVKA
-330 PVIEDKKDIP
+330 PVVEEKKDIP
-340 AAGIAAGTAATV
+340 AAGIAAGAAAV
-352 AGVAAGVAAA
+352 GAAAGVAAT
-362 KAAEPKA
+362 KAPEPKA
-369 PVAPSA
+369 PVAPAA
-375 PATKEAPKA
+375 PVAKEAPKA
-384 ASVAPAVP
+384 APVAPAVP
-392 VVKDA
+392 VAKETPKAAPVAPVAPAAKEA
-397 PKAAPVA
+397 PKAPVA

-414 KAAPVSPAAPVA
+414 AHT
-426 KEAAPAVKE
+426 
-435 APKAAP
+435 AP
-441 AANVNAPKAPVAPAR
+441 AANINAPKAPAAPAAPAR

-476 AAASEKAPKE
+476 AAASERAP
-486 APKAPAASAV
+486 
-496 NDAPKAPA
+496 
-504 APAAKE
+504 KE
-510 APKAAPAAAPV
+510 APKAAPATPTVKEAPKAAPAAPV

-527 DNKSDAKLDN
+527 DDKIDAKLDN
-537 ANKAEPKRPAP
+537 SVKPETKRPAP
-548 RGTPQAPA
+548 RGTPQQPA
-556 IPPRKPV
+556 IPPRKPA

-599 TPVSKSKRKSKPVK
+599 TPVAKSKSKSKPVK
-613 ETRSP
+613 ESRSP
-618 GIAGVITLVCVM
+618 GVAGVITLVCVM
-630 IAFVGV
+630 LAFVGV

-642 TDKISNLFG
+642 TDKISSLFG
-651 GSGIVSI
+651 GSSIVSL
-658 SETKKEKDKE
+658 SETKKEKE

-674 TTATSEEE
+674 TTATSEESE
-682 TEPEETT
+682 EPEETT
-689 TKATTESTT
+689 TEEVVETTTETT
-698 EATTEETTK
+698 EQTTED
-707 ETTEATTEETTKET
+707 TTEATTEETTKET
-721 TEETTKETTEETT
+721 TEETTKETTEETTTEAT

-809 DEMTFTGSG
+809 DEMTFTGSD